1 MSQTKS
7 TRVVFREE
15 TICNYTD
22 TRFLQSNPQCSIR
35 EVSSVV
41 EEFDPITIRQE
52 HFDFVLR
59 RNEAVPQPLT
69 APTSINPVSNRRDI
83 MPPVAIDTY
92 IDRIAFDQA
101 EVAPI
106 LRAGRQNIPNMSNAI
121 DNVINRIE
129 YANRLSQLN
138 EEGVGLEELPNKS
151 NVNQKSSAGEKFNN
165 LFDRMVDSHS
175 KSGYDI
181 PSAPRGLNELESKKY
196 IMDEIIKITEADGLN
211 ITQTQ
216 RNALGKQYEKPL
228 SMDEA
233 LLKVKSA
240 YDNVLQASKNPQ
252 LTTPEIN
259 KLVNPNDFVNVND
272 LINNPVRGL
281 GEVVTGSDLTV
292 DQQETLRMTAEI
304 EQSVMKAR
312 ARKPTKTKILID
324 EAVPTSKTEG
334 VELSNLRLTNK
345 ALEKGY
351 GKQTDRGSAGQ
362 GSSSDPIAPPT
373 DVLNINM
380 LTHSLPLEVLK
391 VSFEM
396 PPELQNLKIPNMPDP
411 TKATDTASYRLEKS
425 IYETKLA
432 ELFKAI
438 DGSYKIDNYTKQI
451 IKKQLEIHQ
460 EEVNLRAKIAN
471 NPAIIEDIT
480 PMFGGE
486 FNQPNLIN
494 LETTKFESQLNK
506 LFVEQQIYSELRG
519 IPPAERAVTILEMQ
533 SNSSN
538 FSEYFSSR
546 SGATISQSDFAES
559 LTKVSDVMA
568 SFELANP
575 PVTQIQPQQQASISN
590 AIKSIKYS
598 ETFKNINA
606 TALGEALGHTIAG
619 MAAAMVIA
627 HFAGESQIFK
637 NIEDIYMRGAAI
649 GATVGAA
656 GALPTIASRFFV
668 IATRNA
674 ITIGGET
681 ALAAT
686 SRALVR
692 GAITSIGEI
701 VAGGIVG
708 AALVPL
714 DMLFQDFLL
723 KNGFTH
729 AGAGALSGATMAGI
743 GTVTSLAIGATV
755 ESIAAGS
762 LTLGAALAPASL
774 GLSVVVALGTMAFA
788 AIVGA
793 SMGAFGDDRARRD
806 RDTHNINRRWILEN
820 LARNNF
826 NVIETFHE
834 FERQKY
840 GGRLATNKESDDD
853 FGDYETDARPF
864 IEMLL
869 TKFEGRTFPH
879 SNNNV
884 SLDSLSEKEKDIQR
898 LMAQDLLPTVR
909 DLALKDGHPE
919 IAEAIEK
926 LPDYKP
932 ITQAEWDW
940 LDKAT
945 DKTWYR
951 DSLLSGQIQYEEL
964 KFTQIKSA
972 DAQQQLYRIWDETH
986 TLEYPPELVVWAAKD
1001 SSFATR
1007 FTQSRIYDAQRI
1019 IMENFQENGKL
1030 FEENQASVIAMA
1042 CTKDPTITAYID
1054 PDGIYGFRRLFTDY
1068 TNNMQT
1074 TADSMNITIPQLLS
1088 LQNLPVDRRERAFL
1102 TYQYNT
1108 LRENTL
1114 TRDEIENLQRYDEE
1128 NRAIAARGFYS
1139 RDDEI
1144 LAITPVEEYGTWNP
1158 ADAQIWRA
1166 QEAGMTLRQYV
1177 DYMHLL
1183 SMGDRG
1189 DINNLP
1195 EYSPAEVTRQ
1205 RQEDRIA
1212 FQRQLD
1218 LTHNSDLIIYDEATQ
1233 RFVIN
1238 YNIYITGGENIAERM
1253 ERMNTTNMYYSPRAY
1268 QSDENF
1274 HDLTHGMNEANQQAY
1289 DAYNLNLAADLLDYN
1304 EQYER
1309 QVFEYNDYQ
1318 HITGQQN
1325 FLYFDANAEYH
1336 ARRLT
1341 YNPMS
1346 TDPNDYITKPPVEP
1360 PRIKP
1365 NPYEI
1370 KNGKPPR
1377 LTTDDNIEALLNDEN
1392 KALAQEQIDKQ
1403 TLETGRELS
1412 YNERQY
1418 IFKQAFN
1425 KQYYE
1430 SQEERDYWDARSQM
1444 MARLDFANQGLDP
1457 NTATD
1462 ADRADNLHMELAQYY
1477 EYIGTLPRNNQAF
1490 LNPNEHKD
1498 ELVEEAE
1505 KQIADGYNAED
1516 GKNYYNGIEITG
1528 YDDWVRDR
1536 EEERLRNEGGENMD
1550 EYYDDHPDRAPEG
1563 YVPSYER
1570 DYS

>member
-1 MSQTKS
+1 
-7 TRVVFREE
+7 
-15 TICNYTD
+15 
-22 TRFLQSNPQCSIR
+22 
-35 EVSSVV
+35 
-41 EEFDPITIRQE
+41 
-52 HFDFVLR
+52 
-59 RNEAVPQPLT
+59 
-69 APTSINPVSNRRDI
+69 
-83 MPPVAIDTY
+83 
-92 IDRIAFDQA
+92 
-101 EVAPI
+101 
-106 LRAGRQNIPNMSNAI
+106 
-121 DNVINRIE
+121 
-129 YANRLSQLN
+129 
-138 EEGVGLEELPNKS
+138 
-151 NVNQKSSAGEKFNN
+151 
-165 LFDRMVDSHS
+165 
-175 KSGYDI
+175 
-181 PSAPRGLNELESKKY
+181 
-196 IMDEIIKITEADGLN
+196 
-211 ITQTQ
+211 
-216 RNALGKQYEKPL
+216 
-228 SMDEA
+228 
-233 LLKVKSA
+233 
-240 YDNVLQASKNPQ
+240 
-252 LTTPEIN
+252 
-259 KLVNPNDFVNVND
+259 
-272 LINNPVRGL
+272 
-281 GEVVTGSDLTV
+281 
-292 DQQETLRMTAEI
+292 MT
-304 EQSVMKAR
+304 
-312 ARKPTKTKILID
+312 
-324 EAVPTSKTEG
+324 
-334 VELSNLRLTNK
+334 
-345 ALEKGY
+345 
-351 GKQTDRGSAGQ
+351 
-362 GSSSDPIAPPT
+362 
-373 DVLNINM
+373 
-380 LTHSLPLEVLK
+380 
-391 VSFEM
+391 
-396 PPELQNLKIPNMPDP
+396 
-411 TKATDTASYRLEKS
+411 
-425 IYETKLA
+425 
-432 ELFKAI
+432 
-438 DGSYKIDNYTKQI
+438 
-451 IKKQLEIHQ
+451 
-460 EEVNLRAKIAN
+460 
-471 NPAIIEDIT
+471 
-480 PMFGGE
+480 
-486 FNQPNLIN
+486 
-494 LETTKFESQLNK
+494 
-506 LFVEQQIYSELRG
+506 
-519 IPPAERAVTILEMQ
+519 
-533 SNSSN
+533 
-538 FSEYFSSR
+538 
-546 SGATISQSDFAES
+546 
-559 LTKVSDVMA
+559 

-575 PVTQIQPQQQASISN
+575 PVTQIQPQQQSSISN
-590 AIKSIKYS
+590 AIRSIKYS

-619 MAAAMVIA
+619 MTAAMIIA

-637 NIEDIYMRGAAI
+637 NIEDIYVRGAAI
-649 GATVGAA
+649 GATVGGA

-681 ALAAT
+681 VLAAT

-743 GTVTSLAIGATV
+743 GTVASLAIGATV
-755 ESIAAGS
+755 ESIAAGA

-793 SMGAFGDDRARRD
+793 AMGAFGDDRARRD
-806 RDTHNINRRWILEN
+806 RDTHNINRRWVLEN

-869 TKFEGRTFPH
+869 TKFEGRSFPH
-879 SNNNV
+879 NNMNTV
-884 SLDSLSEKEKDIQR
+884 SLDSLSDKEKRIQE
-898 LMAQDLLPTVR
+898 LMARDLLPTVR

-926 LPDYKP
+926 LADYNP
-932 ITQAEWDW
+932 ISSADWEW
-940 LDKAT
+940 LDEAT

-1030 FEENQASVIAMA
+1030 FEENQASLIAMS
-1042 CTKDPTITAYID
+1042 CIRDPTITAYID
-1054 PDGIYGFRRLFTDY
+1054 PDGVYGFRRLFTDY

-1088 LQNLPVDRRERAFL
+1088 LQNLPEDRRERAFL

-1114 TRDEIENLQRYDEE
+1114 TRDEVENLQRYDEE

-1183 SMGDRG
+1183 SMGDSG

-1218 LTHNSDLIIYDEATQ
+1218 LTNNSDLIIYDEATQ

-1238 YNIYITGGENIAERM
+1238 YHIYITGGENVAERI
-1253 ERMNTTNMYYSPRAY
+1253 ERMNTTNMYYSPTAY

-1274 HDLTHGMNEANQQAY
+1274 HTMISGMNEENQQTY
-1289 DAYNLNLAADLLDYN
+1289 DAYNFKLAGDLEEYRT
-1304 EQYER
+1304 EYER
-1309 QVFEYNDYQ
+1309 QVAEYNDYQ

-1325 FLYFDANAEYH
+1325 FLYFDATAEYH
-1336 ARRLT
+1336 SRRLT
-1341 YNPMS
+1341 YDPMS
-1346 TDPNDYITKPPVEP
+1346 TDPNDYITKPPVVP
-1360 PRIKP
+1360 PNTKP
-1365 NPYEI
+1365 DPYEI
-1370 KNGKPPR
+1370 KNGRPPR

-1392 KALAQEQIDKQ
+1392 KELAQEQIDKQ

-1457 NTATD
+1457 NSATD
-1462 ADRADNLHMELAQYY
+1462 ADRADNLHMDLAHYY

-1498 ELVEEAE
+1498 ELVDEAE
-1505 KQIADGYNAED
+1505 EQIDGGTQGGQQEYTDADYN
-1516 GKNYYNGIEITG
+1516 
-1528 YDDWVRDR
+1528 WVRDR
-1536 EEERLRNEGGENMD
+1536 DEERMENVNWD
-1550 EYYDDHPDRAPEG
+1550 DFYDDHPDDAPEG
-1563 YVPSYER
+1563 YIPSYER

>member
-59 RNEAVPQPLT
+59 RNEAVPQPLVPHSST
-69 APTSINPVSNRRDI
+69 NPVSNRKDI
-83 MPPVAIDTY
+83 MPPLTVDTY

-101 EVAPI
+101 EVAPQ

-138 EEGVGLEELPNKS
+138 EEGVGLQELPDKS
-151 NVNQKSSAGEKFNN
+151 NVNKNIPKPQESKEVENFNRI
-165 LFDRMVDSHS
+165 FERMVEGQI
-175 KSGYDI
+175 KSGHEV
-181 PSAPRGLNELESKKY
+181 PNAPNGLNELESKKY
-196 IMDEIIKITEADGLN
+196 IMDEIIKEHQINQREIT
-211 ITQTQ
+211 
-216 RNALGKQYEKPL
+216 RGKIG
-228 SMDEA
+228 
-233 LLKVKSA
+233 
-240 YDNVLQASKNPQ
+240 DNQ
-252 LTTPEIN
+252 LTISPEEAYSNIQEAYTKAIVN
-259 KLVNPNDFVNVND
+259 DPFGGLDDFINPND
-272 LINNPVRGL
+272 LLNNPFGGL
-281 GEVVTGSDLTV
+281 GDFVTGSDLTL
-292 DQQETLRMTAEI
+292 DQQETLRLTAEI
-304 EQSVMKAR
+304 EQSTMKAR
-312 ARKPTKTKILID
+312 ARKPAKTKILLD

-334 VELSNLRLTNK
+334 VELSNLKLTSK

-351 GKQTDRGSAGQ
+351 GRQTDRGSAGQ
-362 GSSSDPIAPPT
+362 GSSNDPIAPPT

-380 LTHSLPLEVLK
+380 LTHSLPLDVLQ

-546 SGATISQSDFAES
+546 SGATISQGDFAES

-575 PVTQIQPQQQASISN
+575 PVTQIQPQQQSSLSN

-637 NIEDIYMRGAAI
+637 NIEDIYARGAAI
-649 GATVGAA
+649 GAVVGGA

-701 VAGGIVG
+701 VAGGLVG

-806 RDTHNINRRWILEN
+806 RDTHNINRRWILQN

-884 SLDSLSEKEKDIQR
+884 SLDSLSDKEKKIQE
-898 LMAQDLLPTVR
+898 LMARDLLPTVR

-926 LPDYKP
+926 LADYKP
-932 ITQAEWDW
+932 ISQADWEW

-986 TLEYPPELVVWAAKD
+986 TLDYPPELVVWATKD

-1030 FEENQASVIAMA
+1030 FEENQASLIAMA

-1144 LAITPVEEYGTWNP
+1144 LTITPVEEYGTWNP

-1183 SMGDRG
+1183 SMGDNG

-1218 LTHNSDLIIYDEATQ
+1218 LTNNSDLIIYDEATQ

-1238 YNIYITGGENIAERM
+1238 YHIYITGGENIVERM

-1274 HDLTHGMNEANQQAY
+1274 HTMISGMNEENQQTY
-1289 DAYNLNLAADLLDYN
+1289 DAYNLKLAGDLLDYN

-1318 HITGQQN
+1318 RITGQQN

-1336 ARRLT
+1336 ARRLA
-1341 YNPMS
+1341 YDPMS
-1346 TDPNDYITKPPVEP
+1346 TDPNDYITKPSVEP
-1360 PRIKP
+1360 PKTKP

-1462 ADRADNLHMELAQYY
+1462 ADRADNLHMNLAQYY
-1477 EYIGTLPRNNQAF
+1477 EYIGTLPRNNQSF
-1490 LNPNEHKD
+1490 FNPDEHKD
-1498 ELVEEAE
+1498 DLVKEAE
-1505 KQIADGYNAED
+1505 EQIDDGAINIED
-1516 GKNYYNGIEITG
+1516 GKNYYNGIES
-1528 YDDWVRDR
+1528 DDR
-1536 EEERLRNEGGENMD
+1536 EEERMINA
-1550 EYYDDHPDRAPEG
+1550 DRANARG
-1563 YVPSYER
+1563 DDGLYDNIISGSY
-1570 DYS
+1570 DTNIDVGGGNP

>member
-1 MSQTKS
+1 MAQTKS

-22 TRFLQSNPQCSIR
+22 TKFLQSNPQCSIR

-52 HFDFVLR
+52 HFDFILR
-59 RNEAVPQPLT
+59 RNEAVPQPLVPHSST
-69 APTSINPVSNRRDI
+69 NPASNRRDI
-83 MPPVAIDTY
+83 MPPLTVDTY
-92 IDRIAFDQA
+92 IDRVAFDNA

-138 EEGVGLEELPNKS
+138 EEGVGLENLPDKS
-151 NVNQKSSAGEKFNN
+151 NVNKIAKPTETPAEKFN
-165 LFDRMVDSHS
+165 RMYENMIQVELAE
-175 KSGYDI
+175 GYLI
-181 PSAPRGLNELESKKY
+181 PSAPESMTGMEKQKY
-196 IMDEIIKITEADGLN
+196 IMDEIIRSTDAEGRKIVNKIGTAKETTFTTDEAYKRVNSAYEKAIVSDPFGGLN
-211 ITQTQ
+211 DYAI
-216 RNALGKQYEKPL
+216 
-228 SMDEA
+228 
-233 LLKVKSA
+233 
-240 YDNVLQASKNPQ
+240 
-252 LTTPEIN
+252 
-259 KLVNPNDFVNVND
+259 
-272 LINNPVRGL
+272 
-281 GEVVTGSDLTV
+281 GSDLLNNPFGGLGDFVTGDNLTI
-292 DQQETLRMTAEI
+292 DQQETLRLTAEI
-304 EQSVMKAR
+304 EQSTMKAR
-312 ARKPTKTKILID
+312 ARKPAKTKLLIED
-324 EAVPTSKTEG
+324 AVPSSKTEG

-362 GSSSDPIAPPT
+362 GSSNDPIAPPT

-380 LTHSLPLEVLK
+380 LSHALPLDVLK
-391 VSFEM
+391 VSFEL

-411 TKATDTASYRLEKS
+411 TKATDTSSYRLEKS

-506 LFVEQQIYSELRG
+506 LFVEQQIYNELRG
-519 IPPAERAVTILEMQ
+519 IPTAERAVTILEMQ

-546 SGATISQSDFAES
+546 SGATISQGDFAES

-590 AIKSIKYS
+590 TLKSIKYS

-606 TALGEALGHTIAG
+606 TALGEALGHTVAG
-619 MAAAMVIA
+619 MTAAMVIA

-637 NIEDIYMRGAAI
+637 NIEDIYVRGAAI
-649 GATVGAA
+649 GATVGVA

-681 ALAAT
+681 ALAAA

-743 GTVTSLAIGATV
+743 GTVSSLAIGATV
-755 ESIAAGS
+755 ESIAAGA
-762 LTLGAALAPASL
+762 LTLGTALAPASL
-774 GLSVVVALGTMAFA
+774 GFTVVVALGTMAFMAIAGA
-788 AIVGA
+788 A
-793 SMGAFGDDRARRD
+793 MGAFGDDRARRD
-806 RDTHNINRRWILEN
+806 RDTHNINRRWVLEN

-826 NVIETFHE
+826 NVIETFHD

-869 TKFEGRTFPH
+869 TKFEGRSFPH
-879 SNNNV
+879 SNFNTV
-884 SLDSLSEKEKDIQR
+884 TLDSLSDKEKKIQE
-898 LMAQDLLPTVR
+898 LMARDLLPTVR

-919 IAEAIEK
+919 IAQAIEK
-926 LPDYKP
+926 LSDYKP
-932 ITQAEWDW
+932 ISQADWEW
-940 LDKAT
+940 LDEAT

-1030 FEENQASVIAMA
+1030 FEENQASLIAMA

-1054 PDGIYGFRRLFTDY
+1054 PDGIYGFRTLFTDY

-1088 LQNLPVDRRERAFL
+1088 LQNLPEDRRERAFL

-1114 TRDEIENLQRYDEE
+1114 TRDEVENLQRYDEE

-1144 LAITPVEEYGTWNP
+1144 LTITPVEEYGTWNP

-1218 LTHNSDLIIYDEATQ
+1218 LTNNNDLIIYDEATQ

-1238 YNIYITGGENIAERM
+1238 YNIYITGGENIVERM
-1253 ERMNTTNMYYSPRAY
+1253 ERMNTTNMYYSPTAY

-1274 HDLTHGMNEANQQAY
+1274 HTMISGMNQENQQTY
-1289 DAYNLNLAADLLDYN
+1289 DAYNFKLSDDL
-1304 EQYER
+1304 EQYRAEYER
-1309 QVFEYNDYQ
+1309 QVAEYNDYQ

-1325 FLYFDANAEYH
+1325 FLYFDATAEYH

-1341 YNPMS
+1341 YDPMS
-1346 TDPNDYITKPPVEP
+1346 TDPNDYITKPSVDP
-1360 PRIKP
+1360 PRTKP
-1365 NPYEI
+1365 DPYEI

-1392 KALAQEQIDKQ
+1392 KELAQEQIDKQ

-1444 MARLDFANQGLDP
+1444 MARLDFANRGLDP
-1457 NTATD
+1457 NSATD

-1490 LNPNEHKD
+1490 FNPDEHK
-1498 ELVEEAE
+1498 EQLVEEAE

-1528 YDDWVRDR
+1528 YDDDWVRDR

-1550 EYYDDHPDRAPEG
+1550 EYYDDHPDKAPEG

>member
-1 MSQTKS
+1 MAQTKS

-22 TRFLQSNPQCSIR
+22 TKFLQSNPQCSIR
-35 EVSSVV
+35 EISSVV

-59 RNEAVPQPLT
+59 RNEAVPQPLVPHSST
-69 APTSINPVSNRRDI
+69 NPVSNRKDI
-83 MPPVAIDTY
+83 MPPLTVDTY

-101 EVAPI
+101 EVAPP

-138 EEGVGLEELPNKS
+138 EEGVGLEQLPDKS
-151 NVNQKSSAGEKFNN
+151 NVNKTAKPTETPAEKFN
-165 LFDRMVDSHS
+165 RMYENMIQVELAE
-175 KSGYDI
+175 GYII
-181 PSAPRGLNELESKKY
+181 PSAPESMTGMEKQKY
-196 IMDEIIKITEADGLN
+196 IMDEIIRSTDAEGRKIVNKIGTAKETTFTADEAYKRVNSAYEKAIVSDPFGGLN
-211 ITQTQ
+211 DYAI
-216 RNALGKQYEKPL
+216 G
-228 SMDEA
+228 SD
-233 LLKVKSA
+233 LL
-240 YDNVLQASKNPQ
+240 
-252 LTTPEIN
+252 
-259 KLVNPNDFVNVND
+259 
-272 LINNPVRGL
+272 NNPFGGL
-281 GEVVTGSDLTV
+281 GDFVTGSDLTV
-292 DQQETLRMTAEI
+292 DQQETLRLTAEI
-304 EQSVMKAR
+304 EQSTMKAR
-312 ARKPTKTKILID
+312 ARKPAKTKLLIE

-362 GSSSDPIAPPT
+362 GSSNDPIAPPT

-380 LTHSLPLEVLK
+380 LSHALPLDVLQ
-391 VSFEM
+391 VSFEL
-396 PPELQNLKIPNMPDP
+396 PAELQNLKIPNMPDP

-506 LFVEQQIYSELRG
+506 LFVEQQIYNELRG
-519 IPPAERAVTILEMQ
+519 IPTAERAVTILEMQ

-546 SGATISQSDFAES
+546 SGATISQGDFAES

-590 AIKSIKYS
+590 TLKSIKYS
-598 ETFKNINA
+598 ETFKSINA

-619 MAAAMVIA
+619 MTAAMVIA

-637 NIEDIYMRGAAI
+637 NIEDIYVRGAAI
-649 GATVGAA
+649 GATVGGA

-743 GTVTSLAIGATV
+743 GTVASLAIGATV
-755 ESIAAGS
+755 ESIAAGA

-793 SMGAFGDDRARRD
+793 TMGWFGDDRARRD
-806 RDTHNINRRWILEN
+806 RDTHNINRRWVLEN

-869 TKFEGRTFPH
+869 TKFEGRSFPH
-879 SNNNV
+879 SNINTV
-884 SLDSLSEKEKDIQR
+884 SLDSLSDKEKRIQE
-898 LMAQDLLPTVR
+898 LMARDLLPTVR

-926 LPDYKP
+926 LADYKP
-932 ITQAEWDW
+932 ISQADWEW
-940 LDKAT
+940 LDQAT

-986 TLEYPPELVVWAAKD
+986 TLDYPPELVVWATKD

-1030 FEENQASVIAMA
+1030 FEENQASLIAMS
-1042 CTKDPTITAYID
+1042 CVKDPTITAYID

-1088 LQNLPVDRRERAFL
+1088 LQNLPEDRRERAFL

-1114 TRDEIENLQRYDEE
+1114 TRDEVENLQRYDEE

-1144 LAITPVEEYGTWNP
+1144 LATTPVEEYGTWNP
-1158 ADAQIWRA
+1158 GDAQIWRA

-1195 EYSPAEVTRQ
+1195 EYSPAEVARQ

-1218 LTHNSDLIIYDEATQ
+1218 LTNNSDLVIYDEVNH

-1238 YNIYITGGENIAERM
+1238 YLGMTGNLEERAA
-1253 ERMNTTNMYYSPRAY
+1253 RFNTTNMYYSPTAY

-1274 HDLTHGMNEANQQAY
+1274 HTMITGMNEENQQTY
-1289 DAYNLNLAADLLDYN
+1289 DAYNFKLSDDL
-1304 EQYER
+1304 EQYRAEYER
-1309 QVFEYNDYQ
+1309 QVAEYNDYQ

-1325 FLYFDANAEYH
+1325 FLYFDATAEYH
-1336 ARRLT
+1336 SRRLT
-1341 YNPMS
+1341 YDPMS
-1346 TDPNDYITKPPVEP
+1346 TDPNDYITKPVVDP
-1360 PRIKP
+1360 PRTKP
-1365 NPYEI
+1365 DPYEI
-1370 KNGKPPR
+1370 KNGRPPR

-1392 KALAQEQIDKQ
+1392 KELAQEQIDKQ

-1444 MARLDFANQGLDP
+1444 MARLDFANRGLDP

-1490 LNPNEHKD
+1490 FNPDEHKD
-1498 ELVEEAE
+1498 ELIDEAE
-1505 KQIADGYNAED
+1505 EQIDDGANNIED
-1516 GKNYYNGIEITG
+1516 EKNYYNGIES
-1528 YDDWVRDR
+1528 DDR
-1536 EEERLRNEGGENMD
+1536 EEERMINA
-1550 EYYDDHPDRAPEG
+1550 DRANARG
-1563 YVPSYER
+1563 DDGLYDNIISGSY
-1570 DYS
+1570 DTNIDVGGGNP

>member
-1 MSQTKS
+1 MAQTKS

-59 RNEAVPQPLT
+59 RNEAVPQPLVPHSST
-69 APTSINPVSNRRDI
+69 NPVSNRKDI
-83 MPPVAIDTY
+83 MPPLTVDTY

-101 EVAPI
+101 EVAPQ

-138 EEGVGLEELPNKS
+138 EEGVGLQELPDKS
-151 NVNQKSSAGEKFNN
+151 NVNKIAKPQESKAVEQFNKIYE
-165 LFDRMVDSHS
+165 RMIQAELAE
-175 KSGYDI
+175 GNMI
-181 PSAPRGLNELESKKY
+181 PSAPEGMTGIEQQKY
-196 IMDEIIKITEADGLN
+196 IMDEIVRTTAADGYVISAGDTAPTN
-211 ITQTQ
+211 IS
-216 RNALGKQYEKPL
+216 P
-228 SMDEA
+228 SEA
-233 LLKVKSA
+233 LSKIQSA
-240 YDNVLQASKNPQ
+240 YDKAIVSDPYGGLNDYAIGSDLLNNPFGG
-252 LTTPEIN
+252 LG
-259 KLVNPNDFVNVND
+259 DFV
-272 LINNPVRGL
+272 
-281 GEVVTGSDLTV
+281 TTSDLTV
-292 DQQETLRMTAEI
+292 DQQETLRLTAEI
-304 EQSVMKAR
+304 EQSTMKAR
-312 ARKPTKTKILID
+312 ARKPAKTKLLIE

-362 GSSSDPIAPPT
+362 GSSNDPIAPPT

-380 LTHSLPLEVLK
+380 LSHALPLDVLK
-391 VSFEM
+391 VSFEL
-396 PPELQNLKIPNMPDP
+396 PAELQNLKIPNMPDP
-411 TKATDTASYRLEKS
+411 TKATDTSSYRLEKS

-506 LFVEQQIYSELRG
+506 LFVEQQIYNELRG
-519 IPPAERAVTILEMQ
+519 IPTAERAVTILEMQ

-546 SGATISQSDFAES
+546 SGATISQGDFAES
-559 LTKVSDVMA
+559 LTKVSDVMT

-575 PVTQIQPQQQASISN
+575 PVTQIQPQQQSSISN
-590 AIKSIKYS
+590 TLKSIKYS

-606 TALGEALGHTIAG
+606 TALGEALGHTVAG
-619 MAAAMVIA
+619 MTAAMVIA

-637 NIEDIYMRGAAI
+637 NIEDMYVRGAAI
-649 GATVGAA
+649 GATVGVA

-674 ITIGGET
+674 ITIGAET

-701 VAGGIVG
+701 AAGGIVG

-743 GTVTSLAIGATV
+743 GTVSSLAIGATV
-755 ESIAAGS
+755 ESIAAGA
-762 LTLGAALAPASL
+762 LTLGTALAPASL
-774 GLSVVVALGTMAFA
+774 GFTVVVALGTMAFMAIAGA
-788 AIVGA
+788 A
-793 SMGAFGDDRARRD
+793 MGAFGDDRARRD
-806 RDTHNINRRWILEN
+806 RDTHNINRRWVLEN

-826 NVIETFHE
+826 NVIQTFHE

-864 IEMLL
+864 IEMLQ
-869 TKFEGRTFPH
+869 TKFEGRSFPH
-879 SNNNV
+879 SNFNTV
-884 SLDSLSEKEKDIQR
+884 TLDSLSDKEKKIQE
-898 LMAQDLLPTVR
+898 LMARDLLPTVR

-926 LPDYKP
+926 LSDYKP
-932 ITQAEWDW
+932 ISQADWEW
-940 LDKAT
+940 LDQAT

-986 TLEYPPELVVWAAKD
+986 TLDYPPELVVWAAKD
-1001 SSFATR
+1001 SSFAIR

-1030 FEENQASVIAMA
+1030 FEENQASLIAMS

-1088 LQNLPVDRRERAFL
+1088 LQNLPEDRRERAFL

-1114 TRDEIENLQRYDEE
+1114 TRDEVENLQRYDEE

-1158 ADAQIWRA
+1158 ADSQIWRA

-1195 EYSPAEVTRQ
+1195 EYSPAEVARQ
-1205 RQEDRIA
+1205 REEDRIA

-1218 LTHNSDLIIYDEATQ
+1218 LTNNSDLAIYDEVNH

-1238 YNIYITGGENIAERM
+1238 YLGMTGNLEERAA
-1253 ERMNTTNMYYSPRAY
+1253 RFNTTNMYYSPTAY

-1274 HDLTHGMNEANQQAY
+1274 HTMITGMNEENQQTY
-1289 DAYNLNLAADLLDYN
+1289 DAYNFKLSDDL
-1304 EQYER
+1304 EQYRAEYER
-1309 QVFEYNDYQ
+1309 QVAEYNDYQ

-1325 FLYFDANAEYH
+1325 FLYFDATAEYH
-1336 ARRLT
+1336 SRRLT
-1341 YNPMS
+1341 YDPMS
-1346 TDPNDYITKPPVEP
+1346 TDPNDYITKPVVDP
-1360 PRIKP
+1360 PRTKP
-1365 NPYEI
+1365 DPYEI
-1370 KNGKPPR
+1370 KNGRPPR

-1392 KALAQEQIDKQ
+1392 KELAQEQIDKQ

-1444 MARLDFANQGLDP
+1444 MARLDFANRGLDP
-1457 NTATD
+1457 NSATD

-1490 LNPNEHKD
+1490 FNPDEHKD
-1498 ELVEEAE
+1498 ELVDEAE
-1505 KQIADGYNAED
+1505 EQIDDGAINIED
-1516 GKNYYNGIEITG
+1516 EKNYYNGIES
-1528 YDDWVRDR
+1528 DDR
-1536 EEERLRNEGGENMD
+1536 EEERMINA
-1550 EYYDDHPDRAPEG
+1550 DRANARG
-1563 YVPSYER
+1563 DDGLYDNIISGSY
-1570 DYS
+1570 DTNIDVGGGNP

>member
-69 APTSINPVSNRRDI
+69 APTSINPVSNRKDI
-83 MPPVAIDTY
+83 MPPLTVDTY
-92 IDRIAFDQA
+92 IDRYAFDEA

-138 EEGVGLEELPNKS
+138 EEGVGLEELPDKS
-151 NVNQKSSAGEKFNN
+151 GSIPTETDALLGD
-165 LFDRMVDSHS
+165 FDSGAMVDTFA
-175 KSGYDI
+175 SG
-181 PSAPRGLNELESKKY
+181 
-196 IMDEIIKITEADGLN
+196 
-211 ITQTQ
+211 
-216 RNALGKQYEKPL
+216 
-228 SMDEA
+228 
-233 LLKVKSA
+233 
-240 YDNVLQASKNPQ
+240 
-252 LTTPEIN
+252 
-259 KLVNPNDFVNVND
+259 DF
-272 LINNPVRGL
+272 
-281 GEVVTGSDLTV
+281 VTGSDLTA
-292 DQQETLRMTAEI
+292 DQRETLRLTAEI
-304 EQSVMKAR
+304 EESVMKAR
-312 ARKPTKTKILID
+312 AKSKGKTKILLD
-324 EAVPTSKTEG
+324 EAVPTSKTQG
-334 VELSNLRLTNK
+334 TELTDLKLTSK

-351 GKQTDRGSAGQ
+351 GKQTQRGSAGQ

-380 LTHSLPLEVLK
+380 LTHSLPLEVLQ

-411 TKATDTASYRLEKS
+411 TKVVDSASYRIEKS

-451 IKKQLEIHQ
+451 LKKQIEIHQ
-460 EEVNLRAKIAN
+460 EEVNLRAKIAS
-471 NPAIIEDIT
+471 NPAIIEDTTLI
-480 PMFGGE
+480 FGGE

-494 LETTKFESQLNK
+494 LETTKFEAQLNK
-506 LFVEQQIYSELRG
+506 LFVEQQIYNELRG
-519 IPPAERAVTILEMQ
+519 IPSADRAVTLLEMQ

-538 FSEYFSSR
+538 FTEYFQSR
-546 SGATISQSDFAES
+546 TGKTISQSDLVES
-559 LTKVSDVMA
+559 LGKVSEVMA
-568 SFELANP
+568 NFEKANP

-590 AIKSIKYS
+590 AVKSIKYS

-806 RDTHNINRRWILEN
+806 RDTHNINRRWVLEN

-840 GGRLATNKESDDD
+840 GRLATNKESDDD

-864 IEMLL
+864 IEMLQ

-884 SLDSLSEKEKDIQR
+884 SLDSLSEKEKKIQE
-898 LMAQDLLPTVR
+898 LMARDLLPTVR

-932 ITQAEWDW
+932 ISQADWEW

-972 DAQQQLYRIWDETH
+972 DAQQQLYRIWNDTH

-1274 HDLTHGMNEANQQAY
+1274 HTMISGMNEANQQTY

-1336 ARRLT
+1336 ARRLS

-1365 NPYEI
+1365 DPYEI

-1412 YNERQY
+1412 HNERQY

-1444 MARLDFANQGLDP
+1444 MARLDFANRGLDP

-1477 EYIGTLPRNNQAF
+1477 EYIGTLPRNNQVF
-1490 LNPNEHKD
+1490 FNPDEHKD
-1498 ELVEEAE
+1498 DLIKEAE
-1505 KQIADGYNAED
+1505 EQIDDGAINIED
-1516 GKNYYNGIEITG
+1516 GKNYYNGIES
-1528 YDDWVRDR
+1528 DDR
-1536 EEERLRNEGGENMD
+1536 EEERMINA
-1550 EYYDDHPDRAPEG
+1550 DRANARG
-1563 YVPSYER
+1563 DDGLYDNIISGSY
-1570 DYS
+1570 DTNIDVGGGNP

>member
-1 MSQTKS
+1 MAQTKS

-22 TRFLQSNPQCSIR
+22 TKFLQSNPQCSIR
-35 EVSSVV
+35 EISSVV

-52 HFDFVLR
+52 HYDFVLR

-69 APTSINPVSNRRDI
+69 APTSVNPVSNRKDI
-83 MPPVAIDTY
+83 MPPLTVDTY
-92 IDRIAFDQA
+92 IDRVAFDNA
-101 EVAPI
+101 EVAPQ

-121 DNVINRIE
+121 DNVINRME

-138 EEGVGLEELPNKS
+138 EEGVGLEELPNRS
-151 NVNQKSSAGEKFNN
+151 N
-165 LFDRMVDSHS
+165 
-175 KSGYDI
+175 
-181 PSAPRGLNELESKKY
+181 
-196 IMDEIIKITEADGLN
+196 
-211 ITQTQ
+211 
-216 RNALGKQYEKPL
+216 
-228 SMDEA
+228 
-233 LLKVKSA
+233 
-240 YDNVLQASKNPQ
+240 
-252 LTTPEIN
+252 TT
-259 KLVNPNDFVNVND
+259 PNDFVNAND
-272 LINNPVRGL
+272 LINNPVQGL

-304 EQSVMKAR
+304 EQSTMKAR
-312 ARKPTKTKILID
+312 ARKPAKTKLLIE

-362 GSSSDPIAPPT
+362 GSSNDPIAPPT

-380 LTHSLPLEVLK
+380 LTHALPLDVLQ

-432 ELFKAI
+432 ELFKSI

-546 SGATISQSDFAES
+546 SGATISQGDFAES

-575 PVTQIQPQQQASISN
+575 PVTQIQPQQQSSISN
-590 AIKSIKYS
+590 SLKSIKYS
-598 ETFKNINA
+598 ETFKSINA

-619 MAAAMVIA
+619 MTAAMVIA

-637 NIEDIYMRGAAI
+637 NIEDIYVRGAAI
-649 GATVGAA
+649 GATVGVA

-762 LTLGAALAPASL
+762 LTLGAALAPSSL

-793 SMGAFGDDRARRD
+793 AMGAFGDDRARRD

-869 TKFEGRTFPH
+869 TKFEGRSFPH
-879 SNNNV
+879 SNINTV
-884 SLDSLSEKEKDIQR
+884 SLDSLSDKEKRIQE
-898 LMAQDLLPTVR
+898 LMARDLLPTVR

-926 LPDYKP
+926 LSDYNP
-932 ITQAEWDW
+932 ISQADWEW
-940 LDKAT
+940 LDQAT

-986 TLEYPPELVVWAAKD
+986 TLDYPPELVVWATKD

-1030 FEENQASVIAMA
+1030 FDENQASLIAMA

-1054 PDGIYGFRRLFTDY
+1054 PDGMYGFRRLFTDY

-1074 TADSMNITIPQLLS
+1074 TADSMNITIPQLLA
-1088 LQNLPVDRRERAFL
+1088 LQNLPEDRRERAFL

-1114 TRDEIENLQRYDEE
+1114 TRDEVENLQRYDEE

-1195 EYSPAEVTRQ
+1195 EYSPAEVARQ

-1212 FQRQLD
+1212 FQRQID
-1218 LTHNSDLIIYDEATQ
+1218 LTNNSDLLIYDEATQ

-1238 YNIYITGGENIAERM
+1238 YNIYITGGENIVERI
-1253 ERMNTTNMYYSPRAY
+1253 ERMNTTNMYYSPTAY
-1268 QSDENF
+1268 QSDDNF
-1274 HDLTHGMNEANQQAY
+1274 HDLIHGMNEENQQTY
-1289 DAYNLNLAADLLDYN
+1289 DAYNLNLAGDL
-1304 EQYER
+1304 EQYRAEYER
-1309 QVFEYNDYQ
+1309 QVAEYNDYQ

-1325 FLYFDANAEYH
+1325 FLYFDATAEYH

-1341 YNPMS
+1341 YDPMS
-1346 TDPNDYITKPPVEP
+1346 TDPNDYITKPPVVP
-1360 PRIKP
+1360 PNTKP
-1365 NPYEI
+1365 DPYEI

-1392 KALAQEQIDKQ
+1392 KALAQEQIDRQ
-1403 TLETGRELS
+1403 SLETNHELS

-1430 SQEERDYWDARSQM
+1430 SQEEQDYWTARSQM
-1444 MARLDFANQGLDP
+1444 TARLDFANRGLDP
-1457 NTATD
+1457 NSATD
-1462 ADRADNLHMELAQYY
+1462 ADRADNLHMNLDQYY

-1490 LNPNEHKD
+1490 LNPNEHK
-1498 ELVEEAE
+1498 EQLVEEAE

-1536 EEERLRNEGGENMD
+1536 EEERLVGENMD
-1550 EYYDDHPDRAPEG
+1550 DYYDDHPDKAPEG
-1563 YVPSYER
+1563 YIPSYER
-1570 DYS
+1570 DY

>member
-1 MSQTKS
+1 M
-7 TRVVFREE
+7 
-15 TICNYTD
+15 
-22 TRFLQSNPQCSIR
+22 P
-35 EVSSVV
+35 
-41 EEFDPITIRQE
+41 
-52 HFDFVLR
+52 
-59 RNEAVPQPLT
+59 PLT
-69 APTSINPVSNRRDI
+69 V
-83 MPPVAIDTY
+83 DTY
-92 IDRIAFDQA
+92 IDRVAFDNA
-101 EVAPI
+101 EVAPQ

-129 YANRLSQLN
+129 YANKLSQLN
-138 EEGVGLEELPNKS
+138 EEGVGLEELPNKLT
-151 NVNQKSSAGEKFNN
+151 VNQKSSAGEKFNK
-165 LFDRMVDSHS
+165 LFDRIVEGHS
-175 KSGYDI
+175 NAGYDI

-196 IMDEIIKITEADGLN
+196 IMDEIIKITDADGFN

-216 RNALGKQYEKPL
+216 RNALGKQYEKPM

-240 YDNVLQASKNPQ
+240 HDNVLQASKNPQ

-312 ARKPTKTKILID
+312 ARKPAKTKLLIE

-334 VELSNLRLTNK
+334 TELSNLRLTNK

-362 GSSSDPIAPPT
+362 GSSNDPIAPPT

-380 LTHSLPLEVLK
+380 LSHALPLDVLK
-391 VSFEM
+391 VSFEL
-396 PPELQNLKIPNMPDP
+396 PAELQNLKIPNMPDP
-411 TKATDTASYRLEKS
+411 TKATDTSSYRLEKS

-506 LFVEQQIYSELRG
+506 LFVEQQIYNELRG
-519 IPPAERAVTILEMQ
+519 IPTAERAVTILEMQ

-546 SGATISQSDFAES
+546 SGATISQGDFAES
-559 LTKVSDVMA
+559 LTKVSDVMT

-575 PVTQIQPQQQASISN
+575 PVTQIQPQQQSSISN
-590 AIKSIKYS
+590 TLKSIKYS

-606 TALGEALGHTIAG
+606 TALGEALGHTVAG
-619 MAAAMVIA
+619 MTAAMVIA

-637 NIEDIYMRGAAI
+637 NIEDMYVRGAAI
-649 GATVGAA
+649 GATVGVA

-674 ITIGGET
+674 ITIGAET

-701 VAGGIVG
+701 AAGGIVG

-743 GTVTSLAIGATV
+743 GTVSSLAIGATV
-755 ESIAAGS
+755 ESIAAGA
-762 LTLGAALAPASL
+762 LTLGTALAPASL
-774 GLSVVVALGTMAFA
+774 GFTVVVALGTMAFMAIAGA
-788 AIVGA
+788 A
-793 SMGAFGDDRARRD
+793 MGAFGDDRARRD
-806 RDTHNINRRWILEN
+806 RDTHNINRRWVLEN

-864 IEMLL
+864 IEMLQ
-869 TKFEGRTFPH
+869 TKFEGRSFPH
-879 SNNNV
+879 SNFNTV
-884 SLDSLSEKEKDIQR
+884 TLDSLSDKEKKIQE
-898 LMAQDLLPTVR
+898 LMARDLLPTVR

-926 LPDYKP
+926 LSDYKP
-932 ITQAEWDW
+932 ISQADWEW
-940 LDKAT
+940 LDQAT

-964 KFTQIKSA
+964 KYTQIRSA
-972 DAQQQLYRIWDETH
+972 NAQQQLYRIWDETH
-986 TLEYPPELVVWAAKD
+986 TLDYPPELVVWAAKD
-1001 SSFATR
+1001 SSFAIR

-1030 FEENQASVIAMA
+1030 FEENQASLIAMS

-1088 LQNLPVDRRERAFL
+1088 LQNLPEDRRERAFL

-1114 TRDEIENLQRYDEE
+1114 TRDEVENLQRYDEE

-1144 LAITPVEEYGTWNP
+1144 LTITPVEEYGTWNP

-1183 SMGDRG
+1183 SMGDSG

-1218 LTHNSDLIIYDEATQ
+1218 LTNNSDLLIYDEATQ

-1238 YNIYITGGENIAERM
+1238 YNAYFTGGENIIERM
-1253 ERMNTTNMYYSPRAY
+1253 ERMNTTNMYYSPTAY

-1274 HDLTHGMNEANQQAY
+1274 HTMISGMNAENQQTY
-1289 DAYNLNLAADLLDYN
+1289 DAYNFKLSDDL
-1304 EQYER
+1304 EQYRGEYER
-1309 QVFEYNDYQ
+1309 QVAEYNDYQ

-1325 FLYFDANAEYH
+1325 FLYFDATAEYH

-1341 YNPMS
+1341 YDPMS
-1346 TDPNDYITKPPVEP
+1346 TDPNDYITKPSVDP
-1360 PRIKP
+1360 PRTKP
-1365 NPYEI
+1365 DPYEI
-1370 KNGKPPR
+1370 KNGRPPR
-1377 LTTDDNIEALLNDEN
+1377 VTTDDNIEDLLNDEN

-1403 TLETGRELS
+1403 TLETNHELS
-1412 YNERQY
+1412 HNERQY

-1444 MARLDFANQGLDP
+1444 MARLDFANRGLDP
-1457 NTATD
+1457 NSATD

-1490 LNPNEHKD
+1490 FNPDEHKD
-1498 ELVEEAE
+1498 ELVDEAE
-1505 KQIADGYNAED
+1505 EQIDDGAINIED
-1516 GKNYYNGIEITG
+1516 EKNYYNGIES
-1528 YDDWVRDR
+1528 DDR
-1536 EEERLRNEGGENMD
+1536 EEERMINA
-1550 EYYDDHPDRAPEG
+1550 DRANARG
-1563 YVPSYER
+1563 DDGLYDNIISGSY
-1570 DYS
+1570 DTNIDIGGGNP

>member
-1 MSQTKS
+1 MAQTKS

-22 TRFLQSNPQCSIR
+22 TRFLQSNPQCNIR
-35 EVSSVV
+35 EISSVV

-52 HFDFVLR
+52 HYDFILR

-69 APTSINPVSNRRDI
+69 APTSINPVSNRKDI
-83 MPPVAIDTY
+83 MPPLTVDTY
-92 IDRIAFDQA
+92 IDRVAFDNA
-101 EVAPI
+101 EVAPQ

-121 DNVINRIE
+121 DNVINRIK

-138 EEGVGLEELPNKS
+138 EEGVGLEQLPDKS
-151 NVNQKSSAGEKFNN
+151 NVNKNIPKPQVSKEVENFNRI
-165 LFDRMVDSHS
+165 FERMIEGHI
-175 KSGYDI
+175 KSGYEV
-181 PSAPRGLNELESKKY
+181 PSAPNGLNELESKKY
-196 IMDEIIKITEADGLN
+196 IMDEIIKEHQINQREITRGKIGDNQVTISPEEAYSNIQEAYTKAIVNDPFGGLDDF
-211 ITQTQ
+211 I
-216 RNALGKQYEKPL
+216 
-228 SMDEA
+228 
-233 LLKVKSA
+233 
-240 YDNVLQASKNPQ
+240 
-252 LTTPEIN
+252 
-259 KLVNPNDFVNVND
+259 NPND
-272 LINNPVRGL
+272 LLNNPFGGL
-281 GEVVTGSDLTV
+281 GDFVTGSDLTA
-292 DQQETLRMTAEI
+292 DQQETLRLTAEI
-304 EQSVMKAR
+304 EQSTMKAR
-312 ARKPTKTKILID
+312 AKKPAKTKLLIE

-351 GKQTDRGSAGQ
+351 GRQTDRGSAGQ
-362 GSSSDPIAPPT
+362 GSSNDPIAPST

-380 LTHSLPLEVLK
+380 LSHALPLDVLK
-391 VSFEM
+391 VSFEL

-506 LFVEQQIYSELRG
+506 LFVEQQIYNELRG

-546 SGATISQSDFAES
+546 SGATISQGDFAES

-568 SFELANP
+568 SFEKANP

-606 TALGEALGHTIAG
+606 TALGEALGHTVAG
-619 MAAAMVIA
+619 MTAAMVIA

-637 NIEDIYMRGAAI
+637 NIEDMYVRGAAI
-649 GATVGAA
+649 GATVGVA

-743 GTVTSLAIGATV
+743 GTVSSLAIGATV
-755 ESIAAGS
+755 ESIAAGA
-762 LTLGAALAPASL
+762 LTLGTALAPASL
-774 GLSVVVALGTMAFA
+774 GFTVVVALGTMAFMAIAGA
-788 AIVGA
+788 A
-793 SMGAFGDDRARRD
+793 MGAFGDDRARRD

-826 NVIETFHE
+826 NVIETFHD

-864 IEMLL
+864 IEMLQ
-869 TKFEGRTFPH
+869 TKFEGRSFPH
-879 SNNNV
+879 SNFNTV
-884 SLDSLSEKEKDIQR
+884 TLDSLSDKEKKIQE
-898 LMAQDLLPTVR
+898 LMARDLLPTVR

-932 ITQAEWDW
+932 ISQADWEW
-940 LDKAT
+940 LDQAT

-964 KFTQIKSA
+964 KYTQIRSA
-972 DAQQQLYRIWDETH
+972 NAQQQLYRIWDETH
-986 TLEYPPELVVWAAKD
+986 TLEYPPELVVWASKD

-1019 IMENFQENGKL
+1019 IMENFQENGKF
-1030 FEENQASVIAMA
+1030 FEENQASLIAMA
-1042 CTKDPTITAYID
+1042 CTRDPTITAYVD
-1054 PDGIYGFRRLFTDY
+1054 PDGQYGFRRLFTDY

-1074 TADSMNITIPQLLS
+1074 TADSMNITISQLLS

-1114 TRDEIENLQRYDEE
+1114 TRDEVENLQRYDEE

-1166 QEAGMTLRQYV
+1166 QEAGMTLRQYL

-1195 EYSPAEVTRQ
+1195 EYSPAEVARQ

-1218 LTHNSDLIIYDEATQ
+1218 LTNNSDLLIYDEATQ

-1238 YNIYITGGENIAERM
+1238 YNTYFTDVENIIERR

-1274 HDLTHGMNEANQQAY
+1274 HTMISGMNEENQQAY
-1289 DAYNLNLAADLLDYN
+1289 DAYNLNLAGDL
-1304 EQYER
+1304 EQFRSEYER
-1309 QVFEYNDYQ
+1309 QVAEYNDYQ

-1325 FLYFDANAEYH
+1325 FLYFDATAEYH

-1341 YNPMS
+1341 YDPMS

-1365 NPYEI
+1365 YPYEI

-1392 KALAQEQIDKQ
+1392 KELAQEQIDKQ
-1403 TLETGRELS
+1403 TLETGHKLS

-1444 MARLDFANQGLDP
+1444 MARFDFANQGLDP
-1457 NTATD
+1457 NSATD

-1490 LNPNEHKD
+1490 FNPDEHK
-1498 ELVEEAE
+1498 EQLVEEAE

-1536 EEERLRNEGGENMD
+1536 DEERLVGQNMD
-1550 EYYDDHPDRAPEG
+1550 DYYDDHPDRAPPD
-1563 YVPSYER
+1563 YVPTYMR
-1570 DYS
+1570 D

>member
-1 MSQTKS
+1 MAQTKS

-15 TICNYTD
+15 TICNYSD
-22 TRFLQSNPQCSIR
+22 TKFLQSNPQCSIR

-59 RNEAVPQPLT
+59 RNEAVPQPLVPHSST
-69 APTSINPVSNRRDI
+69 NPVSNRKDI
-83 MPPVAIDTY
+83 MPPLTVDTY
-92 IDRIAFDQA
+92 IDRVAFDNA
-101 EVAPI
+101 EVAPQ

-129 YANRLSQLN
+129 YANKLSQLN
-138 EEGVGLEELPNKS
+138 EEGVGLEELPNKLT
-151 NVNQKSSAGEKFNN
+151 VNQKSSAGEKFNK
-165 LFDRMVDSHS
+165 LFDRIVEGHS
-175 KSGYDI
+175 NAGYDI

-196 IMDEIIKITEADGLN
+196 IMDEIIKITDADGFN

-216 RNALGKQYEKPL
+216 RNALGKQYEKPM

-240 YDNVLQASKNPQ
+240 HDNVLQASKNPQ

-312 ARKPTKTKILID
+312 ARKPAKTKLLIE

-334 VELSNLRLTNK
+334 TELSNLRLTNK

-362 GSSSDPIAPPT
+362 GSSNDPIAPPT

-380 LTHSLPLEVLK
+380 LSHALPLDVLK
-391 VSFEM
+391 VSFEL
-396 PPELQNLKIPNMPDP
+396 PAELQNLKIPNMPDP
-411 TKATDTASYRLEKS
+411 TKATDTSSYRLEKS

-506 LFVEQQIYSELRG
+506 LFVEQQIYNELRG
-519 IPPAERAVTILEMQ
+519 IPTAERAVTILEMQ

-546 SGATISQSDFAES
+546 SGATISQGDFAES
-559 LTKVSDVMA
+559 LTKVSDVMT

-575 PVTQIQPQQQASISN
+575 PVTQIQPQQQSSISN
-590 AIKSIKYS
+590 TLKSIKYS

-606 TALGEALGHTIAG
+606 TALGEALGHTVAG
-619 MAAAMVIA
+619 MTAAMVIA

-637 NIEDIYMRGAAI
+637 NIEDMYVRGAAI
-649 GATVGAA
+649 GATVGVA

-674 ITIGGET
+674 ITIGAET

-701 VAGGIVG
+701 AAGGIVG

-743 GTVTSLAIGATV
+743 GTVSSLAIGATV
-755 ESIAAGS
+755 ESIAAGA
-762 LTLGAALAPASL
+762 LTLGTALAPASL
-774 GLSVVVALGTMAFA
+774 GFTVVVALGTMAFMAIAGA
-788 AIVGA
+788 A
-793 SMGAFGDDRARRD
+793 MGAFGDDRARRD
-806 RDTHNINRRWILEN
+806 RDTHNINRRWVLEN

-864 IEMLL
+864 IEMLQ
-869 TKFEGRTFPH
+869 TKFEGRSFPH
-879 SNNNV
+879 SNFNTV
-884 SLDSLSEKEKDIQR
+884 TLDSLSDKEKKIQE
-898 LMAQDLLPTVR
+898 LMARDLLPTVR

-926 LPDYKP
+926 LSDYKP
-932 ITQAEWDW
+932 ISQADWEW
-940 LDKAT
+940 LDQAT

-964 KFTQIKSA
+964 KYTQIRSA
-972 DAQQQLYRIWDETH
+972 NAQQQLYRIWDETH
-986 TLEYPPELVVWAAKD
+986 TLDYPPELVVWAAKD
-1001 SSFATR
+1001 SSFAIR

-1030 FEENQASVIAMA
+1030 FEENQASLIAMS

-1088 LQNLPVDRRERAFL
+1088 LQNLPEDRRERAFL

-1114 TRDEIENLQRYDEE
+1114 TRDEVENLQRYDEE

-1144 LAITPVEEYGTWNP
+1144 LTITPVEEYGTWNP

-1183 SMGDRG
+1183 SMGDSG

-1218 LTHNSDLIIYDEATQ
+1218 LTNNSDLLIYDEATQ

-1238 YNIYITGGENIAERM
+1238 YNAYFTGGENIIERM
-1253 ERMNTTNMYYSPRAY
+1253 ERMNTTNMYYSPTAY

-1274 HDLTHGMNEANQQAY
+1274 HTMISGMNAENQQTY
-1289 DAYNLNLAADLLDYN
+1289 DAYNFKLSDDL
-1304 EQYER
+1304 EQYRGEYER
-1309 QVFEYNDYQ
+1309 QVAEYNDYQ

-1325 FLYFDANAEYH
+1325 FLYFDATAEYH

-1341 YNPMS
+1341 YDPMS
-1346 TDPNDYITKPPVEP
+1346 TDPNDYITKPSVDP
-1360 PRIKP
+1360 PRTKP
-1365 NPYEI
+1365 DPYEI
-1370 KNGKPPR
+1370 KNGRPPR
-1377 LTTDDNIEALLNDEN
+1377 VTTDDNIEDLLNDEN

-1403 TLETGRELS
+1403 TLETNHELS
-1412 YNERQY
+1412 HNERQY

-1444 MARLDFANQGLDP
+1444 MARLDFANRGLDP
-1457 NTATD
+1457 NSATD

-1490 LNPNEHKD
+1490 FNPDEHKD
-1498 ELVEEAE
+1498 ELVDEAE
-1505 KQIADGYNAED
+1505 EQIDDGAINIED
-1516 GKNYYNGIEITG
+1516 EKNYYNGIES
-1528 YDDWVRDR
+1528 DDR
-1536 EEERLRNEGGENMD
+1536 EEERMINA
-1550 EYYDDHPDRAPEG
+1550 DRANARG
-1563 YVPSYER
+1563 DDGLYDNIISGSY
-1570 DYS
+1570 DTNIDVGGGNP

>member
-1 MSQTKS
+1 MAQTKS

-22 TRFLQSNPQCSIR
+22 TKFLQSNPQCSIR

-69 APTSINPVSNRRDI
+69 APTSINPVSNRKDI
-83 MPPVAIDTY
+83 MPPLTVDTY

-101 EVAPI
+101 EVAPQ

-138 EEGVGLEELPNKS
+138 QEGVGLEQLPDKS
-151 NVNQKSSAGEKFNN
+151 NVNKIAKPTETPAEKFNKMYEN
-165 LFDRMVDSHS
+165 MIQVELAE
-175 KSGYDI
+175 GYLI
-181 PSAPRGLNELESKKY
+181 PSAPEGMTGMEKQKY
-196 IMDEIIKITEADGLN
+196 IMDEIIRSTDAEGRGIANKIGTAKETILTA
-211 ITQTQ
+211 
-216 RNALGKQYEKPL
+216 
-228 SMDEA
+228 DEA
-233 LLKVKSA
+233 YSRVKSA
-240 YDNVLQASKNPQ
+240 YEKAIVSDPFGGL
-252 LTTPEIN
+252 
-259 KLVNPNDFVNVND
+259 NDYVIGSD
-272 LINNPVRGL
+272 LLNNPFGGL
-281 GEVVTGSDLTV
+281 GDFVTGSDLTI
-292 DQQETLRMTAEI
+292 DQQETLRLTAEI
-304 EQSVMKAR
+304 EQSTMKAR
-312 ARKPTKTKILID
+312 ARKPAKTKLLIED
-324 EAVPTSKTEG
+324 AVPTSKTEG

-351 GKQTDRGSAGQ
+351 GKQTQRGSAGQ

-411 TKATDTASYRLEKS
+411 TKVVDSASYRIEKS

-451 IKKQLEIHQ
+451 IKKQIEIHQ

-471 NPAIIEDIT
+471 NPAIIEDTTLI
-480 PMFGGE
+480 FGGE

-494 LETTKFESQLNK
+494 LETTKFETQLNK

-546 SGATISQSDFAES
+546 SGATISQGDFAES

-575 PVTQIQPQQQASISN
+575 QVTQIQPQQQSSISN

-619 MAAAMVIA
+619 MTAAMVIA

-637 NIEDIYMRGAAI
+637 NIEDIYVRGAAI

-686 SRALVR
+686 SRALIR

-743 GTVTSLAIGATV
+743 GTVASLAIGATV
-755 ESIAAGS
+755 ESIAAGA

-884 SLDSLSEKEKDIQR
+884 SVDSLSDKEKKIQE
-898 LMAQDLLPTVR
+898 LMARDLLPTVR

-932 ITQAEWDW
+932 ISQEDWEW

-1030 FEENQASVIAMA
+1030 FEENQASLIAMA

-1114 TRDEIENLQRYDEE
+1114 TRDELENLQRYDEE

-1144 LAITPVEEYGTWNP
+1144 LATTPIEEYGTWNP
-1158 ADAQIWRA
+1158 GDAQIWRA

-1195 EYSPAEVTRQ
+1195 EYSPAEVARQ

-1218 LTHNSDLIIYDEATQ
+1218 LTNNSDLVIYDEANQ

-1238 YNIYITGGENIAERM
+1238 YLGMTGNLEERAA
-1253 ERMNTTNMYYSPRAY
+1253 RFNTTNMYYSPTAY

-1274 HDLTHGMNEANQQAY
+1274 HTMISGMNEENQQTY
-1289 DAYNLNLAADLLDYN
+1289 DAYNLKLAGDLLDYN

-1318 HITGQQN
+1318 RITGQQN

-1341 YNPMS
+1341 YDPMS
-1346 TDPNDYITKPPVEP
+1346 TDPNDYITKPFVEP
-1360 PRIKP
+1360 PRTKP
-1365 NPYEI
+1365 DPYEI

-1377 LTTDDNIEALLNDEN
+1377 LTTDDNIEAMLNDEN
-1392 KALAQEQIDKQ
+1392 KALAQEQIDRQ
-1403 TLETGRELS
+1403 SLETNHELS

-1430 SQEERDYWDARSQM
+1430 SQEEQDYWTARSQM
-1444 MARLDFANQGLDP
+1444 MARLDFANQGLDA

-1462 ADRADNLHMELAQYY
+1462 ADRADNLHMNLSQYY
-1477 EYIGTLPRNNQAF
+1477 EYIGTLPRNNAF
-1490 LNPNEHKD
+1490 LNPDEHK
-1498 ELVEEAE
+1498 EQLVEEAE

-1528 YDDWVRDR
+1528 YDDWVKDRD
-1536 EEERLRNEGGENMD
+1536 EERLVGQNMD
-1550 EYYDDHPDRAPEG
+1550 DYYDDHPDRAPEG

-1570 DYS
+1570 DY

>member
-1 MSQTKS
+1 MAQTKS

-22 TRFLQSNPQCSIR
+22 TKFLQSNPQCSIR
-35 EVSSVV
+35 EISSVV

-52 HFDFVLR
+52 HYDFVLR

-69 APTSINPVSNRRDI
+69 APTSINPVSNRKDI
-83 MPPVAIDTY
+83 MPPLTVDTY
-92 IDRIAFDQA
+92 IDRYAFDEA
-101 EVAPI
+101 EVAPQ

-138 EEGVGLEELPNKS
+138 QEGVGLEQLPDKS
-151 NVNQKSSAGEKFNN
+151 GSIPTETDALLGD
-165 LFDRMVDSHS
+165 FDSGAMVDTFA
-175 KSGYDI
+175 SG
-181 PSAPRGLNELESKKY
+181 
-196 IMDEIIKITEADGLN
+196 
-211 ITQTQ
+211 
-216 RNALGKQYEKPL
+216 
-228 SMDEA
+228 
-233 LLKVKSA
+233 
-240 YDNVLQASKNPQ
+240 
-252 LTTPEIN
+252 
-259 KLVNPNDFVNVND
+259 DF
-272 LINNPVRGL
+272 
-281 GEVVTGSDLTV
+281 VTGSDLTA
-292 DQQETLRMTAEI
+292 DQRETLRLTAEI
-304 EQSVMKAR
+304 EESTMKAR
-312 ARKPTKTKILID
+312 AKSKGKTKILLD
-324 EAVPTSKTEG
+324 EAVPTSKTQG
-334 VELSNLRLTNK
+334 TELTDLKLTSK

-351 GKQTDRGSAGQ
+351 GKQTQRGSAGQ

-380 LTHSLPLEVLK
+380 LTHSLPLEVLQ

-411 TKATDTASYRLEKS
+411 TKVVDSASYRLEKS

-451 IKKQLEIHQ
+451 IKKQIEIHQ

-471 NPAIIEDIT
+471 NPAIIEDTTLI
-480 PMFGGE
+480 FGGE

-494 LETTKFESQLNK
+494 LEATKFETQLNK

-546 SGATISQSDFAES
+546 SGATISQGDFAES
-559 LTKVSDVMA
+559 LGKVSDVMA

-575 PVTQIQPQQQASISN
+575 PVTQIQPQQQSSISN

-619 MAAAMVIA
+619 MTAAMVIA

-637 NIEDIYMRGAAI
+637 NIEDIYVRGAAI

-793 SMGAFGDDRARRD
+793 AMGAFGDDRARRD
-806 RDTHNINRRWILEN
+806 RDTHNINRRWILQN

-869 TKFEGRTFPH
+869 TKFEGRSFPH
-879 SNNNV
+879 SNINTV
-884 SLDSLSEKEKDIQR
+884 SVDSLSDKEKRIQE
-898 LMAQDLLPTVR
+898 LMARDLLPTVR

-926 LPDYKP
+926 LADYKP
-932 ITQAEWDW
+932 ISQEDWEW
-940 LDKAT
+940 LDQAT
-945 DKTWYR
+945 DKTWFR

-986 TLEYPPELVVWAAKD
+986 TLEYPPELVVWATKD

-1030 FEENQASVIAMA
+1030 FEENQASLIAMA

-1074 TADSMNITIPQLLS
+1074 TADSMNITIPQLLA

-1114 TRDEIENLQRYDEE
+1114 TRDEVENLQRYDEE

-1158 ADAQIWRA
+1158 GDAQIWRA

-1195 EYSPAEVTRQ
+1195 EYSPAEVARQ

-1218 LTHNSDLIIYDEATQ
+1218 LTNNSDLVIYDEVNQ

-1238 YNIYITGGENIAERM
+1238 YLGMRTENLEERAA
-1253 ERMNTTNMYYSPRAY
+1253 RMNTTNMYYSPTAY

-1274 HDLTHGMNEANQQAY
+1274 HTMISGMNEENQQTY
-1289 DAYNLNLAADLLDYN
+1289 DAYNFKLSDDL
-1304 EQYER
+1304 EQYRAEYER
-1309 QVFEYNDYQ
+1309 QVAEYNDYQ

-1325 FLYFDANAEYH
+1325 FLYFDATAEYH

-1341 YNPMS
+1341 YDPMS
-1346 TDPNDYITKPPVEP
+1346 TDPNDYITKPSVDP
-1360 PRIKP
+1360 PRTKP
-1365 NPYEI
+1365 DPYEI

-1392 KALAQEQIDKQ
+1392 KELAQEQIDKQ

-1444 MARLDFANQGLDP
+1444 MARLDFANRGLDP

-1490 LNPNEHKD
+1490 FNPDEHKD
-1498 ELVEEAE
+1498 ELVDEAE
-1505 KQIADGYNAED
+1505 EQIDE
-1516 GKNYYNGIEITG
+1516 KNYYNGIES
-1528 YDDWVRDR
+1528 DDR
-1536 EEERLRNEGGENMD
+1536 EEERMINA
-1550 EYYDDHPDRAPEG
+1550 DRANARG
-1563 YVPSYER
+1563 DDGLYDNIISGSY
-1570 DYS
+1570 DTNIDVGGGNP

>member
-1 MSQTKS
+1 MAQTKS

-22 TRFLQSNPQCSIR
+22 TKFLQSNPQCSIR
-35 EVSSVV
+35 EISSVV

-59 RNEAVPQPLT
+59 RNEAVPQPLVPHSST
-69 APTSINPVSNRRDI
+69 NPVSNRKDI
-83 MPPVAIDTY
+83 MPPLTIDTY

-101 EVAPI
+101 EVAPQ

-138 EEGVGLEELPNKS
+138 EEGVGLQELPDKS
-151 NVNQKSSAGEKFNN
+151 NVNKITKPTESQATEKFNKMYERITQAELAEGN
-165 LFDRMVDSHS
+165 ML
-175 KSGYDI
+175 
-181 PSAPRGLNELESKKY
+181 PSAPEGMTGIEKQKY
-196 IMDEIIKITEADGLN
+196 IMDEIVRTTVAAGDG
-211 ITQTQ
+211 ISAGDT
-216 RNALGKQYEKPL
+216 APL
-228 SMDEA
+228 IISQDEA
-233 LLKVKSA
+233 LSKIQSA
-240 YDNVLQASKNPQ
+240 YEKAIVSDPFGGL
-252 LTTPEIN
+252 
-259 KLVNPNDFVNVND
+259 NDYAIGND
-272 LINNPVRGL
+272 LLNNPFGGL
-281 GEVVTGSDLTV
+281 GDFVTGSDLTV

-304 EQSVMKAR
+304 EQSTMKAR
-312 ARKPTKTKILID
+312 ARKPAKTKLLIE

-362 GSSSDPIAPPT
+362 GSSNDPIAPPT

-380 LTHSLPLEVLK
+380 LTHSLPLDVLQ

-411 TKATDTASYRLEKS
+411 TKAIDTASYRLEKS

-506 LFVEQQIYSELRG
+506 LFVEQQIYNELRG
-519 IPPAERAVTILEMQ
+519 IPTAERAVTILEMQ

-546 SGATISQSDFAES
+546 SGATISQGDFAES

-575 PVTQIQPQQQASISN
+575 PVTQIQPQQQSSISN
-590 AIKSIKYS
+590 SLKSIKYS
-598 ETFKNINA
+598 ETFKSINA

-619 MAAAMVIA
+619 MTAAMIIA

-637 NIEDIYMRGAAI
+637 NIEDIYVRGAAI
-649 GATVGAA
+649 GATVGGA

-743 GTVTSLAIGATV
+743 GTVASLAIGATV
-755 ESIAAGS
+755 ESIAAGA

-793 SMGAFGDDRARRD
+793 TMGWFGDDRARRD

-820 LARNNF
+820 LAKNNF

-840 GGRLATNKESDDD
+840 QGRLATNKESDDD

-869 TKFEGRTFPH
+869 TKFEGRSFPH
-879 SNNNV
+879 SNINTV
-884 SLDSLSEKEKDIQR
+884 SLDSLSDKEKRIQE
-898 LMAQDLLPTVR
+898 LMARDLLPTVR

-926 LPDYKP
+926 LPDYNP
-932 ITQAEWDW
+932 ISGADWEW
-940 LDKAT
+940 LDQAT

-1030 FEENQASVIAMA
+1030 FEENQASLIAMS

-1114 TRDEIENLQRYDEE
+1114 TRDEVENLQRYDEE

-1195 EYSPAEVTRQ
+1195 EYSPAEIAIQ

-1218 LTHNSDLIIYDEATQ
+1218 LTDNSDLAIYDEATH

-1238 YNIYITGGENIAERM
+1238 YLGIRSENLEERM
-1253 ERMNTTNMYYSPRAY
+1253 ARMNTANMYYSPTAY

-1274 HDLTHGMNEANQQAY
+1274 HTMITGMNQENQQTY
-1289 DAYNLNLAADLLDYN
+1289 DAYNFKLSDDL
-1304 EQYER
+1304 EQYRAEYER
-1309 QVFEYNDYQ
+1309 QVAEYNDYQ

-1325 FLYFDANAEYH
+1325 FLYFDATAEYH
-1336 ARRLT
+1336 SRRLT
-1341 YNPMS
+1341 YDPMS
-1346 TDPNDYITKPPVEP
+1346 TDPNDYITKPSVDP
-1360 PRIKP
+1360 PRTKP
-1365 NPYEI
+1365 DPYEI

-1392 KALAQEQIDKQ
+1392 KELAQEQIDKQ

-1430 SQEERDYWDARSQM
+1430 EQEERDYWDARSQM
-1444 MARLDFANQGLDP
+1444 MARLDFANRGLDP
-1457 NTATD
+1457 NSATD

-1490 LNPNEHKD
+1490 FNPDEHKD
-1498 ELVEEAE
+1498 ELVDEAE
-1505 KQIADGYNAED
+1505 EQIDDGAINIED
-1516 GKNYYNGIEITG
+1516 GKNYYNGIES
-1528 YDDWVRDR
+1528 DDR
-1536 EEERLRNEGGENMD
+1536 EEERMINA
-1550 EYYDDHPDRAPEG
+1550 DRANARG
-1563 YVPSYER
+1563 DDGLYDNIISGSY
-1570 DYS
+1570 DTNIDVGGGNP

>member
-7 TRVVFREE
+7 TRVSWREE

-22 TRFLQSNPQCSIR
+22 TKFLQSNPQCSIR

-52 HFDFVLR
+52 HYDFILR

-69 APTSINPVSNRRDI
+69 APTSINPVSNRKDI
-83 MPPVAIDTY
+83 MPPLTVDTY
-92 IDRIAFDQA
+92 IDRVAFDNA
-101 EVAPI
+101 EVAPQ

-121 DNVINRIE
+121 DNVINRIQ

-138 EEGVGLEELPNKS
+138 QEGVGLEELPDNS
-151 NVNQKSSAGEKFNN
+151 NVNKNIPKPQVSKEVENFNRI
-165 LFDRMVDSHS
+165 FERMVEGQL
-175 KSGYDI
+175 KAGYEI
-181 PSAPRGLNELESKKY
+181 PSAPNGLNELESKKY
-196 IMDEIIKITEADGLN
+196 IMDEIIKENQINQREMTRGKIGEKQVTISPEEAYSKVQEAYNQVILDDPFGGLGDF
-211 ITQTQ
+211 T
-216 RNALGKQYEKPL
+216 
-228 SMDEA
+228 
-233 LLKVKSA
+233 
-240 YDNVLQASKNPQ
+240 
-252 LTTPEIN
+252 
-259 KLVNPNDFVNVND
+259 NPND
-272 LINNPVRGL
+272 LLNNPFGGL
-281 GEVVTGSDLTV
+281 GDFVTGSDLTA
-292 DQQETLRMTAEI
+292 DQRETLRLTAEI
-304 EQSVMKAR
+304 EESVMKAR
-312 ARKPTKTKILID
+312 AKSKGKTKILLD
-324 EAVPTSKTEG
+324 EAVPTSKTQG
-334 VELSNLRLTNK
+334 TELTDLKLTSK

-351 GKQTDRGSAGQ
+351 GKQTQRGSAGQ

-380 LTHSLPLEVLK
+380 LTHSLPLEVLQ

-411 TKATDTASYRLEKS
+411 TKVVDSASYRLEKS

-451 IKKQLEIHQ
+451 LKKQIEIHQ

-471 NPAIIEDIT
+471 NPAIIEDTTLI
-480 PMFGGE
+480 FGGE

-494 LETTKFESQLNK
+494 LETTKFEAQLNK
-506 LFVEQQIYSELRG
+506 LFVEQQIYNELRG
-519 IPPAERAVTILEMQ
+519 IPSADRAVTLLEMQ

-538 FSEYFSSR
+538 FTEYFQSR
-546 SGATISQSDFAES
+546 TGKTISQSDLVES
-559 LTKVSDVMA
+559 LGKVSEVMA
-568 SFELANP
+568 NFEKANP

-793 SMGAFGDDRARRD
+793 AMGAFGDDRARRD

-826 NVIETFHE
+826 DVIETFHE

-840 GGRLATNKESDDD
+840 GRLATNKESDDD

-864 IEMLL
+864 IEMLQ

-879 SNNNV
+879 SNINTV
-884 SLDSLSEKEKDIQR
+884 TLDSLSDKEKKIQE
-898 LMAQDLLPTVR
+898 LMARDLLPTVR

-926 LPDYKP
+926 LSDYKP
-932 ITQAEWDW
+932 ITQADWEW
-940 LDKAT
+940 LDEAT

-964 KFTQIKSA
+964 KYTQIRSA
-972 DAQQQLYRIWDETH
+972 NAQQQLYRIWDETH
-986 TLEYPPELVVWAAKD
+986 TLEYPPELVVWASKD

-1019 IMENFQENGKL
+1019 IMENFQENGKF
-1030 FEENQASVIAMA
+1030 FEENQASIIAMA
-1042 CTKDPTITAYID
+1042 CTKDPTITEYID
-1054 PDGIYGFRRLFTDY
+1054 PDGQYGFRRLFTDY

-1088 LQNLPVDRRERAFL
+1088 LQSLPAERRERAFL

-1166 QEAGMTLRQYV
+1166 QEAGMTLRQYL

-1195 EYSPAEVTRQ
+1195 EYSPAEVARQ

-1218 LTHNSDLIIYDEATQ
+1218 LTNNSDLLIYDEATQ

-1238 YNIYITGGENIAERM
+1238 YNTYFTDVENIIARR

-1274 HDLTHGMNEANQQAY
+1274 HTMISGMNEANQQAY

-1318 HITGQQN
+1318 RITGQQN

-1336 ARRLT
+1336 ARRLS
-1341 YNPMS
+1341 YDPMS

-1360 PRIKP
+1360 PKTKP
-1365 NPYEI
+1365 DPYEI
-1370 KNGKPPR
+1370 KNGRPPR
-1377 LTTDDNIEALLNDEN
+1377 LTTDDNIEGMLNDEN
-1392 KALAQEQIDKQ
+1392 KALAYEQIDRQ
-1403 TLETGRELS
+1403 SLETNHELS

-1418 IFKQAFN
+1418 IFKQAFI

-1444 MARLDFANQGLDP
+1444 MARLDFANKGLDP

-1462 ADRADNLHMELAQYY
+1462 ADRADNLHMSLNQYY

-1490 LNPNEHKD
+1490 LNPDEHK
-1498 ELVEEAE
+1498 EQLVEEAE
-1505 KQIADGYNAED
+1505 EQIADGYNAED

-1536 EEERLRNEGGENMD
+1536 DEERLEGQNMD
-1550 EYYDDHPDRAPEG
+1550 DYYDDHPDRAPPD
-1563 YVPSYER
+1563 YVPTYMR
-1570 DYS
+1570 D

>member
-1 MSQTKS
+1 MAQTKS

-22 TRFLQSNPQCSIR
+22 TKFLQSNPQCSIR
-35 EVSSVV
+35 EISSVV

-59 RNEAVPQPLT
+59 RNEAVPQPLVPHSST
-69 APTSINPVSNRRDI
+69 NPVSNRRDI
-83 MPPVAIDTY
+83 MPPLTVDTY
-92 IDRIAFDQA
+92 IDRVAFDQA
-101 EVAPI
+101 EVAPP
-106 LRAGRQNIPNMSNAI
+106 LRAGRQNIPNMTNAI
-121 DNVINRIE
+121 ENVINRIE

-138 EEGVGLEELPNKS
+138 EEGVGLEELPDKS
-151 NVNQKSSAGEKFNN
+151 GGRPTRDIDKASATRPARETPTEKFNKMYEIMIQTE
-165 LFDRMVDSHS
+165 LSE
-175 KSGYDI
+175 GYML
-181 PSAPRGLNELESKKY
+181 PSAPEGMKGIEKQKY
-196 IMDEIIKITEADGLN
+196 IMDEIIRSTEAEGRPILN
-211 ITQTQ
+211 KTSS
-216 RNALGKQYEKPL
+216 GKKTTVTT
-228 SMDEA
+228 DEA
-233 LLKVKSA
+233 YRRVNSA
-240 YDNVLQASKNPQ
+240 YDKAIVSDQFGGL
-252 LTTPEIN
+252 
-259 KLVNPNDFVNVND
+259 NDYA
-272 LINNPVRGL
+272 IGRL
-281 GEVVTGSDLTV
+281 GDVVTGSDLTI
-292 DQQETLRMTAEI
+292 DQQETIRLTAEI
-304 EQSVMKAR
+304 EQSTMKAR
-312 ARKPTKTKILID
+312 ARKPAKTKVLIE

-351 GKQTDRGSAGQ
+351 GRQTDRGSAGQ
-362 GSSSDPIAPPT
+362 GSSNDPIAPPT

-380 LTHSLPLEVLK
+380 LSHALPLDVLK
-391 VSFEM
+391 VSFEL

-411 TKATDTASYRLEKS
+411 TKAIDTASYRLEKS

-506 LFVEQQIYSELRG
+506 LFVEQQIYNELRG
-519 IPPAERAVTILEMQ
+519 IPTAERAVTILEMQ

-546 SGATISQSDFAES
+546 SGATISQGDFAES

-575 PVTQIQPQQQASISN
+575 PVTQIQPQQQSSISN
-590 AIKSIKYS
+590 TIKSIKYS
-598 ETFKNINA
+598 ETFKSINA

-619 MAAAMVIA
+619 MTAAMVIA

-637 NIEDIYMRGAAI
+637 NIEDIYVRGAAI

-656 GALPTIASRFFV
+656 GTLPTIASRFFV

-674 ITIGGET
+674 ITVAGET

-686 SRALVR
+686 SRALIR

-743 GTVTSLAIGATV
+743 GTVASLAIGATV
-755 ESIAAGS
+755 ESIAAGA

-793 SMGAFGDDRARRD
+793 TMGWFGDDRARRD
-806 RDTHNINRRWILEN
+806 RDTHNISRRWVLLN

-826 NVIETFHE
+826 DVIGTIQE

-840 GGRLATNKESDDD
+840 GRLATDKESDDD

-869 TKFEGRTFPH
+869 TKFQGRTFPPNH
-879 SNNNV
+879 INTV
-884 SLDSLSEKEKDIQR
+884 TLDSLSDKEKRIQE
-898 LMAQDLLPTVR
+898 LMARDLLPTVR

-926 LPDYKP
+926 LADYKP
-932 ITQAEWDW
+932 ISQADWEW
-940 LDKAT
+940 LDQAT

-986 TLEYPPELVVWAAKD
+986 TLDYPPDLVVWATKD

-1030 FEENQASVIAMA
+1030 FDENQASVIAMS
-1042 CTKDPTITAYID
+1042 CIKDPTITAYID
-1054 PDGIYGFRRLFTDY
+1054 PDGTYGFRRLFTTY

-1088 LQNLPVDRRERAFL
+1088 LQNLPEDRRERAFL

-1108 LRENTL
+1108 LRENNL
-1114 TRDEIENLQRYDEE
+1114 TRDELENLQRYDEE
-1128 NRAIAARGFYS
+1128 NLAIAARGFYS

-1144 LAITPVEEYGTWNP
+1144 LAITPIEEYGTWNP
-1158 ADAQIWRA
+1158 ADAQIMRA

-1195 EYSPAEVTRQ
+1195 EYSPAEVARQ

-1218 LTHNSDLIIYDEATQ
+1218 LTNNSDLLIYDEATQ
-1233 RFVIN
+1233 RFVVN
-1238 YNIYITGGENIAERM
+1238 WFGTTHGNVEERM
-1253 ERMNTTNMYYSPRAY
+1253 TKFNTTNRYYSPTAY

-1274 HDLTHGMNEANQQAY
+1274 HTMISGMNEENQQTY
-1289 DAYNLNLAADLLDYN
+1289 DAYNLNLAGDI
-1304 EQYER
+1304 EQFRDEYER
-1309 QVFEYNDYQ
+1309 QVAEYNDYQ

-1325 FLYFDANAEYH
+1325 FLYFDATAEYH
-1336 ARRLT
+1336 ARRLA

-1346 TDPNDYITKPPVEP
+1346 TDPNDYITKPLVEP
-1360 PRIKP
+1360 PSNKP
-1365 NPYEI
+1365 DPYEI

-1377 LTTDDNIEALLNDEN
+1377 LTTDDNIEAMLNDEN
-1392 KALAQEQIDKQ
+1392 KALAQEQIDRQ
-1403 TLETGRELS
+1403 ALETNHELS
-1412 YNERQY
+1412 HNEKQY
-1418 IFKQAFN
+1418 IFRQAFN

-1430 SQEERDYWDARSQM
+1430 SSEERDYWTARSQM
-1444 MARLDFANQGLDP
+1444 MARLDFANQGLDA

-1462 ADRADNLHMELAQYY
+1462 ADRADNLHMDLAQYY

-1498 ELVEEAE
+1498 ELVDEAE
-1505 KQIADGYNAED
+1505 EQIADGYNPAD
-1516 GKNYYNGIEITG
+1516 GKNYYNGIES
-1528 YDDWVRDR
+1528 DDR
-1536 EEERLRNEGGENMD
+1536 EEERMINADKANARGDDGLYDNIISGSYDTNIDIGGGN
-1550 EYYDDHPDRAPEG
+1550 P
-1563 YVPSYER
+1563 
-1570 DYS
+1570 

>member
-1 MSQTKS
+1 MAQTKS

-22 TRFLQSNPQCSIR
+22 TKFLQSNPQCSIR
-35 EVSSVV
+35 EISSVV

-59 RNEAVPQPLT
+59 RNEAVPQPLVPHSST
-69 APTSINPVSNRRDI
+69 NPVSNRKDI
-83 MPPVAIDTY
+83 MPPLTVDTY

-101 EVAPI
+101 EVAPP

-138 EEGVGLEELPNKS
+138 EEGVGLQELPDKS
-151 NVNQKSSAGEKFNN
+151 NVNKIAKPTETPAEKFN
-165 LFDRMVDSHS
+165 RMYENMIQVELAE
-175 KSGYDI
+175 GYII
-181 PSAPRGLNELESKKY
+181 PSAPESMTGMEKQKY
-196 IMDEIIKITEADGLN
+196 IMDEIIRSTDAEGRKIVNKIGTAKETTFTA
-211 ITQTQ
+211 
-216 RNALGKQYEKPL
+216 
-228 SMDEA
+228 DEA
-233 LLKVKSA
+233 YSRVKSA
-240 YDNVLQASKNPQ
+240 YDKAIVSDPFGGL
-252 LTTPEIN
+252 
-259 KLVNPNDFVNVND
+259 NDYAIGSD
-272 LINNPVRGL
+272 LLNNPFGGL
-281 GEVVTGSDLTV
+281 GDFVTGSDLTV

-304 EQSVMKAR
+304 EQSTMKAR
-312 ARKPTKTKILID
+312 ARKPAKTKLLIE

-362 GSSSDPIAPPT
+362 GSSNDPIAPPT

-380 LTHSLPLEVLK
+380 LTHSLPLDVLQ

-519 IPPAERAVTILEMQ
+519 IPTAERAVTILEMQ

-546 SGATISQSDFAES
+546 SGATISQGDFAES

-590 AIKSIKYS
+590 TLKSIKYS
-598 ETFKNINA
+598 ETFKSINA

-619 MAAAMVIA
+619 MTAAMIIA

-637 NIEDIYMRGAAI
+637 NIEDIYVRGAAI
-649 GATVGAA
+649 GATVGGA

-743 GTVTSLAIGATV
+743 GTVASLAIGATV
-755 ESIAAGS
+755 ESIAAGA

-793 SMGAFGDDRARRD
+793 TMGWFGDDRARRD

-820 LARNNF
+820 LAKNNF

-840 GGRLATNKESDDD
+840 QGRLATNKESDDD

-869 TKFEGRTFPH
+869 TKFEGRSFPH
-879 SNNNV
+879 SNINTV
-884 SLDSLSEKEKDIQR
+884 SLDSLSDKEKKIQE
-898 LMAQDLLPTVR
+898 LMARDLLPTVR

-926 LPDYKP
+926 LPDYNP
-932 ITQAEWDW
+932 ISGADWEW
-940 LDKAT
+940 LDQAT

-1030 FEENQASVIAMA
+1030 FEENQASLIAMA

-1114 TRDEIENLQRYDEE
+1114 TRDEVENLQRYDEE

-1144 LAITPVEEYGTWNP
+1144 LTITPVEEYGTWNP

-1218 LTHNSDLIIYDEATQ
+1218 LTNNSDLLIYDEATQ

-1238 YNIYITGGENIAERM
+1238 YNIYITGGENIVERM
-1253 ERMNTTNMYYSPRAY
+1253 ERMNTTNMYYSPTAY

-1274 HDLTHGMNEANQQAY
+1274 HTMISGMNEENQQTY
-1289 DAYNLNLAADLLDYN
+1289 DAYNFKLAGDL
-1304 EQYER
+1304 EQYRGEYER
-1309 QVFEYNDYQ
+1309 QVAEYNDYQ

-1325 FLYFDANAEYH
+1325 FLYFDATAEYH

-1341 YNPMS
+1341 YDPMS
-1346 TDPNDYITKPPVEP
+1346 TDPNDYITKPSVDP
-1360 PRIKP
+1360 PRTKP
-1365 NPYEI
+1365 DPYEI
-1370 KNGKPPR
+1370 KNGRPPR

-1392 KALAQEQIDKQ
+1392 KELAQEQIDKQ

-1444 MARLDFANQGLDP
+1444 MARLDFANRGLDP
-1457 NTATD
+1457 NSATD

-1490 LNPNEHKD
+1490 FNPDEHKD
-1498 ELVEEAE
+1498 DLVKEAE
-1505 KQIADGYNAED
+1505 EQIDDGAINIED
-1516 GKNYYNGIEITG
+1516 GKNYYNGIES
-1528 YDDWVRDR
+1528 DDR
-1536 EEERLRNEGGENMD
+1536 EEERMINA
-1550 EYYDDHPDRAPEG
+1550 DRANARG
-1563 YVPSYER
+1563 DDGLYDNIISGSY
-1570 DYS
+1570 DTNIDVGGGNP

>member
-69 APTSINPVSNRRDI
+69 APTIINPVSNRRDI
-83 MPPVAIDTY
+83 MPPLTVDTY
-92 IDRIAFDQA
+92 IDRVAFDNA
-101 EVAPI
+101 EVAPL

-138 EEGVGLEELPNKS
+138 QEGVGLEQLPDKS
-151 NVNQKSSAGEKFNN
+151 NVNKNIPKPQESKAVQEFNKMYEN
-165 LFDRMVDSHS
+165 MIQV
-175 KSGYDI
+175 KQAEGYII
-181 PSAPRGLNELESKKY
+181 PSAPEGMTGMEKQKY
-196 IMDEIIKITEADGLN
+196 IMDEIIRSTDAEGRQIVNRIGTKETILTADEAYSRVN
-211 ITQTQ
+211 S
-216 RNALGKQYEKPL
+216 AYEKAIVSDPFGGL
-228 SMDEA
+228 GDF
-233 LLKVKSA
+233 
-240 YDNVLQASKNPQ
+240 
-252 LTTPEIN
+252 T
-259 KLVNPNDFVNVND
+259 NPND
-272 LINNPVRGL
+272 LLNNPFGGL
-281 GEVVTGSDLTV
+281 GDFVTGSDLTA
-292 DQQETLRMTAEI
+292 DQRETLRLTAEI
-304 EQSVMKAR
+304 EESVMKAR
-312 ARKPTKTKILID
+312 AKSKGKTKILLD
-324 EAVPTSKTEG
+324 EAVPTSKTQG
-334 VELSNLRLTNK
+334 TELTDLKLTSK

-351 GKQTDRGSAGQ
+351 GRQTERGSAGQ

-380 LTHSLPLEVLK
+380 LTHSLPLEVLQ

-411 TKATDTASYRLEKS
+411 TKVVDSASYRIEKS

-451 IKKQLEIHQ
+451 LKKQIEIHQ
-460 EEVNLRAKIAN
+460 EEVNLRAKIAS
-471 NPAIIEDIT
+471 NPAIIEDTTLI
-480 PMFGGE
+480 FGGE

-494 LETTKFESQLNK
+494 LETTKFEAQLNK
-506 LFVEQQIYSELRG
+506 LFVEQQIYNELRG
-519 IPPAERAVTILEMQ
+519 IPSADRAVTLLEMQ

-538 FSEYFSSR
+538 FTEYFQSR
-546 SGATISQSDFAES
+546 TGKTISQSDLVES
-559 LTKVSDVMA
+559 LGKVSEVMA
-568 SFELANP
+568 NFEKANP

-606 TALGEALGHTIAG
+606 TALGEALGHTVAG

-656 GALPTIASRFFV
+656 GAIPTIASRFFV

-714 DMLFQDFLL
+714 DMVFQDFLL

-743 GTVTSLAIGATV
+743 GTVTSLAISATV
-755 ESIAAGS
+755 ESIAAGAF
-762 LTLGAALAPASL
+762 TVGAALAPETL

-793 SMGAFGDDRARRD
+793 AMGAFGDDRARRD
-806 RDTHNINRRWILEN
+806 RDTHNINRRWVLEN

-840 GGRLATNKESDDD
+840 GRLATNKESDDD

-884 SLDSLSEKEKDIQR
+884 SLDSLSDKEKKIQE
-898 LMAQDLLPTVR
+898 LMARDLLPTVR

-932 ITQAEWDW
+932 ISQEDWEW

-972 DAQQQLYRIWDETH
+972 DAQQQLYRIWNETH
-986 TLEYPPELVVWAAKD
+986 TLEYPPELVVWATKD

-1166 QEAGMTLRQYV
+1166 QEAGMTLRQYL

-1195 EYSPAEVTRQ
+1195 EYSPAEVARQ

-1218 LTHNSDLIIYDEATQ
+1218 LTNNSDLAIYDEVNQ

-1238 YNIYITGGENIAERM
+1238 YLGMTGNLEERAA
-1253 ERMNTTNMYYSPRAY
+1253 RFNTTNMYYSPTAY

-1289 DAYNLNLAADLLDYN
+1289 DAYNLNLAADLLDYS

-1462 ADRADNLHMELAQYY
+1462 EDRADNLHMNLAQYY

-1490 LNPNEHKD
+1490 FNPDEYKD
-1498 ELVEEAE
+1498 DLVKEAE
-1505 KQIADGYNAED
+1505 EQIDDGAINIED
-1516 GKNYYNGIEITG
+1516 EKNYYNGIES
-1528 YDDWVRDR
+1528 DDR
-1536 EEERLRNEGGENMD
+1536 EEERMINA
-1550 EYYDDHPDRAPEG
+1550 DRANARG
-1563 YVPSYER
+1563 DDGLYDNIISGSY
-1570 DYS
+1570 DTNIDVGGGNP

>member
-22 TRFLQSNPQCSIR
+22 TKFLQSNPQCSIR

-83 MPPVAIDTY
+83 MPPLTVDTY
-92 IDRIAFDQA
+92 IDRVAFDNA
-101 EVAPI
+101 EVAPQ

-138 EEGVGLEELPNKS
+138 EEGVGLEELPDKS
-151 NVNQKSSAGEKFNN
+151 GSIPTETDALLGD
-165 LFDRMVDSHS
+165 FDSGAMVDTFA
-175 KSGYDI
+175 SG
-181 PSAPRGLNELESKKY
+181 
-196 IMDEIIKITEADGLN
+196 
-211 ITQTQ
+211 
-216 RNALGKQYEKPL
+216 
-228 SMDEA
+228 
-233 LLKVKSA
+233 
-240 YDNVLQASKNPQ
+240 
-252 LTTPEIN
+252 
-259 KLVNPNDFVNVND
+259 DF
-272 LINNPVRGL
+272 
-281 GEVVTGSDLTV
+281 VTGSDLTA
-292 DQQETLRMTAEI
+292 DQRETLRLTAEI
-304 EQSVMKAR
+304 EESVMKAR
-312 ARKPTKTKILID
+312 AKSKGKTKILLD
-324 EAVPTSKTEG
+324 EAVPTSKTQG
-334 VELSNLRLTNK
+334 TELTDLKLTSK

-351 GKQTDRGSAGQ
+351 GKQTQRGSAGQ

-380 LTHSLPLEVLK
+380 LTHSLPLEVLQ

-411 TKATDTASYRLEKS
+411 TKVVDSASYRIEKS

-451 IKKQLEIHQ
+451 LKKQIEIHQ
-460 EEVNLRAKIAN
+460 EEVNLRAKIAS
-471 NPAIIEDIT
+471 NPAIIEDTTLI
-480 PMFGGE
+480 FGGE

-494 LETTKFESQLNK
+494 LETTKFEAQLNK
-506 LFVEQQIYSELRG
+506 LFVEQQIYNELRG
-519 IPPAERAVTILEMQ
+519 IPSADRAVTLLEMQ

-538 FSEYFSSR
+538 FTEYFQSR
-546 SGATISQSDFAES
+546 TGKTISQSDLVES
-559 LTKVSDVMA
+559 LGKVSEVMA
-568 SFELANP
+568 NFEKANP

-590 AIKSIKYS
+590 AVKSIKYS

-806 RDTHNINRRWILEN
+806 RDTHNINRRWVLEN

-840 GGRLATNKESDDD
+840 GRLATNKESDDD

-864 IEMLL
+864 IEMLQ

-884 SLDSLSEKEKDIQR
+884 SLDSLSEKEKKIQE
-898 LMAQDLLPTVR
+898 LMARDLLPTVR

-932 ITQAEWDW
+932 ISQADWEW

-972 DAQQQLYRIWDETH
+972 DAQQQLYRIWNDTH

-1274 HDLTHGMNEANQQAY
+1274 HTMISGMNEANQQTY

-1336 ARRLT
+1336 ARRLS

-1360 PRIKP
+1360 PRTKP

-1412 YNERQY
+1412 HNERQY

-1462 ADRADNLHMELAQYY
+1462 ADRADNLHMNLAQYY
-1477 EYIGTLPRNNQAF
+1477 EYIGTLPRNNQVF
-1490 LNPNEHKD
+1490 FNPDEHKD
-1498 ELVEEAE
+1498 DLIKEAE
-1505 KQIADGYNAED
+1505 EQIDDGAINIED
-1516 GKNYYNGIEITG
+1516 GKNYYNGIES
-1528 YDDWVRDR
+1528 DDR
-1536 EEERLRNEGGENMD
+1536 EEERMINA
-1550 EYYDDHPDRAPEG
+1550 DRANVRG
-1563 YVPSYER
+1563 DDGLYDNIISGSY
-1570 DYS
+1570 DTNIDVGGGNP

>member
-83 MPPVAIDTY
+83 MPPLTVDTY
-92 IDRIAFDQA
+92 IDRVAFDNA
-101 EVAPI
+101 EVAPL

-138 EEGVGLEELPNKS
+138 QEGVGLEQLPDKS
-151 NVNQKSSAGEKFNN
+151 NVNKNIPKPQESKAVQEFNKMYEN
-165 LFDRMVDSHS
+165 MIQV
-175 KSGYDI
+175 KQAEGYII
-181 PSAPRGLNELESKKY
+181 PSAPEGMTGMEKQKY
-196 IMDEIIKITEADGLN
+196 IMDEIIRSTDAEGRQIVNRIGTKETILTADEAYSRVN
-211 ITQTQ
+211 S
-216 RNALGKQYEKPL
+216 AYEKAIVSDPFGGL
-228 SMDEA
+228 GDF
-233 LLKVKSA
+233 
-240 YDNVLQASKNPQ
+240 
-252 LTTPEIN
+252 T
-259 KLVNPNDFVNVND
+259 NPND
-272 LINNPVRGL
+272 LLNNPFGGL
-281 GEVVTGSDLTV
+281 GDFVTGSDLTA
-292 DQQETLRMTAEI
+292 DQRETLRLTAEI
-304 EQSVMKAR
+304 EESVMKAR
-312 ARKPTKTKILID
+312 AKSKGKTKILLD
-324 EAVPTSKTEG
+324 EAVPTSKTQG
-334 VELSNLRLTNK
+334 TELTDLKLTSK

-351 GKQTDRGSAGQ
+351 GRQTQRGSAGQ

-380 LTHSLPLEVLK
+380 LTHSLPLEVLQ

-411 TKATDTASYRLEKS
+411 TKVVDSASYRIEKS

-451 IKKQLEIHQ
+451 LKKQIEIHQ
-460 EEVNLRAKIAN
+460 EEVNLRAKIAS
-471 NPAIIEDIT
+471 NPAIIEDTTLI
-480 PMFGGE
+480 FGGE

-494 LETTKFESQLNK
+494 LETTKFEAQLNK
-506 LFVEQQIYSELRG
+506 LFVEQQIYNELRG
-519 IPPAERAVTILEMQ
+519 IPSADRAVTLLEMQ

-538 FSEYFSSR
+538 FTEYFQSR
-546 SGATISQSDFAES
+546 TGKTISQSDLVES
-559 LTKVSDVMA
+559 LGKVSEVMA
-568 SFELANP
+568 NFEKANP
-575 PVTQIQPQQQASISN
+575 PVTQIQPQQQASLSN

-606 TALGEALGHTIAG
+606 TALGEALGHTVAG

-656 GALPTIASRFFV
+656 GAIPTIASRFFV

-714 DMLFQDFLL
+714 DMVFQDFLL

-743 GTVTSLAIGATV
+743 GTVTSLAISATV
-755 ESIAAGS
+755 ESIAAGAF
-762 LTLGAALAPASL
+762 TVGAALAPETL

-793 SMGAFGDDRARRD
+793 AMGAFGDDRARRD
-806 RDTHNINRRWILEN
+806 RDTHNINRRWVLEN

-840 GGRLATNKESDDD
+840 GRLATNKESDDD

-884 SLDSLSEKEKDIQR
+884 SLDSLSEKEKKIQE
-898 LMAQDLLPTVR
+898 LMARDLLPTVR

-932 ITQAEWDW
+932 ISQADWEW

-972 DAQQQLYRIWDETH
+972 DAQQQLYRIWNDTH

-1074 TADSMNITIPQLLS
+1074 TADNMNITIPQLLS

-1144 LAITPVEEYGTWNP
+1144 LAITPVEEYGSWNP

-1195 EYSPAEVTRQ
+1195 EYSPAEVARQ

-1218 LTHNSDLIIYDEATQ
+1218 LTNNSDLAIYDEVNQ

-1238 YNIYITGGENIAERM
+1238 YLGMRTENLEERM
-1253 ERMNTTNMYYSPRAY
+1253 ARMNTTNMYYSPRAY

-1392 KALAQEQIDKQ
+1392 KELAQEQIDKQ

-1462 ADRADNLHMELAQYY
+1462 ADRADNLHMDLAQYY
-1477 EYIGTLPRNNQAF
+1477 EYIGTLPRNNQVF
-1490 LNPNEHKD
+1490 FNPDEYKD
-1498 ELVEEAE
+1498 DLVKEAE
-1505 KQIADGYNAED
+1505 EQIDDGAINIED
-1516 GKNYYNGIEITG
+1516 GKNYYNGIES
-1528 YDDWVRDR
+1528 DDR
-1536 EEERLRNEGGENMD
+1536 EEERMINA
-1550 EYYDDHPDRAPEG
+1550 DRANARG
-1563 YVPSYER
+1563 DDGLYDNIISGSY
-1570 DYS
+1570 DTNIDVGDGNP

>member
-1 MSQTKS
+1 MAQTKS

-59 RNEAVPQPLT
+59 RNEAVPQPLVPHSST
-69 APTSINPVSNRRDI
+69 NPVSNRKDI
-83 MPPVAIDTY
+83 MPPLTVDTY
-92 IDRIAFDQA
+92 IDRVAFDNA
-101 EVAPI
+101 AVAPP

-138 EEGVGLEELPNKS
+138 EEGVGLQELPDKS
-151 NVNQKSSAGEKFNN
+151 NVNKIAKPTETPVEEFNRIYEN
-165 LFDRMVDSHS
+165 MIRVELAE
-175 KSGYDI
+175 GYII
-181 PSAPRGLNELESKKY
+181 PSAPESMTGIEKQKY
-196 IMDEIIKITEADGLN
+196 IMDEIIRSTDAEGRKFGKN
-211 ITQTQ
+211 IGTANETTFTT
-216 RNALGKQYEKPL
+216 
-228 SMDEA
+228 DEA
-233 LLKVKSA
+233 YSRVKSA
-240 YDNVLQASKNPQ
+240 YDKA
-252 LTTPEIN
+252 I
-259 KLVNPNDFVNVND
+259 VND
-272 LINNPVRGL
+272 PFGGLNDYAIGSDLLNNPFGGL
-281 GEVVTGSDLTV
+281 GDFVTGSDLTL
-292 DQQETLRMTAEI
+292 DQQETLRLTAEI
-304 EQSVMKAR
+304 EQSTMKAR
-312 ARKPTKTKILID
+312 ARKPAKTKLLIE

-334 VELSNLRLTNK
+334 VELSNLRLTKK

-351 GKQTDRGSAGQ
+351 GRQTDRGSAGQ
-362 GSSSDPIAPPT
+362 GSSNDPIAPPT

-380 LTHSLPLEVLK
+380 LTHSLPLDVLK

-411 TKATDTASYRLEKS
+411 TKVADSASYRIEKS

-451 IKKQLEIHQ
+451 IKKQIEIHQ

-471 NPAIIEDIT
+471 NPAIIEDTTII
-480 PMFGGE
+480 FGGE

-494 LETTKFESQLNK
+494 LEATKFETQLNK

-546 SGATISQSDFAES
+546 SGATISQGDFAES

-575 PVTQIQPQQQASISN
+575 PVTQIQPQQQSSISN
-590 AIKSIKYS
+590 SLKSIKYS
-598 ETFKNINA
+598 ETFKSINA

-619 MAAAMVIA
+619 MTAAMVIA

-637 NIEDIYMRGAAI
+637 NIEDIYVRGAAI
-649 GATVGAA
+649 GATVGGA

-686 SRALVR
+686 SRALIR

-743 GTVTSLAIGATV
+743 GTVASLAIGATV
-755 ESIAAGS
+755 ESIAAGA
-762 LTLGAALAPASL
+762 LTLGAALAPSSL

-793 SMGAFGDDRARRD
+793 AMGAFGDDRARRD

-820 LARNNF
+820 LAKNNF

-840 GGRLATNKESDDD
+840 QGRLATNKESDDD

-869 TKFEGRTFPH
+869 TRFEGRSFPH
-879 SNNNV
+879 SNMNTV
-884 SLDSLSEKEKDIQR
+884 SLDSLSDKEKRIQE
-898 LMAQDLLPTVR
+898 LMARDLLPTVR

-926 LPDYKP
+926 LTDYKP
-932 ITQAEWDW
+932 ISQADWEW
-940 LDKAT
+940 LDQAT

-1030 FEENQASVIAMA
+1030 FEENQASLIAMA

-1144 LAITPVEEYGTWNP
+1144 LATTPVEEYGTWNP
-1158 ADAQIWRA
+1158 GDAQIWRA

-1183 SMGDRG
+1183 SMGDNG

-1195 EYSPAEVTRQ
+1195 EYSPAEVARQ

-1218 LTHNSDLIIYDEATQ
+1218 LTNNSDLVIYDEANQ

-1238 YNIYITGGENIAERM
+1238 YLGMTGNLEERVA
-1253 ERMNTTNMYYSPRAY
+1253 RFNTTNMYYSPTAY

-1274 HDLTHGMNEANQQAY
+1274 HTMISGMNEENQQTY
-1289 DAYNLNLAADLLDYN
+1289 DAYNFKLSDDL
-1304 EQYER
+1304 EQYRAEYER
-1309 QVFEYNDYQ
+1309 QVAEYNDYQ

-1325 FLYFDANAEYH
+1325 FLYFDATAEYH
-1336 ARRLT
+1336 SRRLT
-1341 YNPMS
+1341 YDPMS
-1346 TDPNDYITKPPVEP
+1346 TDPNDYITKPPVVP
-1360 PRIKP
+1360 PNTKP
-1365 NPYEI
+1365 DPYEI
-1370 KNGKPPR
+1370 KNGRPPR

-1392 KALAQEQIDKQ
+1392 KELAQEQIDKQ

-1457 NTATD
+1457 NSATD

-1490 LNPNEHKD
+1490 FNPDEHKD
-1498 ELVEEAE
+1498 ELVDEAE
-1505 KQIADGYNAED
+1505 EQIDGGAINIED
-1516 GKNYYNGIEITG
+1516 GKNYYNGIES
-1528 YDDWVRDR
+1528 DDR
-1536 EEERLRNEGGENMD
+1536 EEERMINA
-1550 EYYDDHPDRAPEG
+1550 DRANARG
-1563 YVPSYER
+1563 DDGLYDNIISGSY
-1570 DYS
+1570 DTNIDIGGGNP